1 MALFLY
7 DFEASGL
14 LDEPDLYYHCGLFKQ
29 HHKNNFMLFLPLN
42 DRTHYTEEDVE
53 TAKQFALNKQTI
65 YKNCQVRVADFKY
78 LEEWLTGHS
87 DWSPTALACH
97 NCFDYDQILMEKLSG
112 IHFDLF
118 EDKDCMGTINGHRVN
133 LFDTLPMSRILWP
146 DRPLPKGCP
155 ESVFNPVTKKSQAV
169 GPHGLMA
176 WGYALGNQK
185 VKIDDWRNLPLWK
198 YVDRV
203 WEDVIIQELLWDE
216 LIAESK
222 GTFYGK
228 SDMQNFMY
236 DPDKEKPQGFKQITW
251 KYALRRG
258 MLQHFLMGLQARQG
272 VYFDTNAAIAL
283 RQKCDDMMKEIAD
296 RVEPLL
302 PLKEVSEA
310 QKPKFPQKPFN
321 TDGSISSHGYSWL
334 KNKLGYPVNEAA
346 FDFKP
351 APKRAFNKDGS
362 VSATG
367 IKWCEERGCTD
378 PEKQADFLR
387 AARSEE
393 APKPLP
399 DDLMQQAIK
408 DLQDKKMPDCM
419 VPMRMSNQMDI
430 KRYLISVGWQPTM
443 WRTKDLTRDYHKKQ
457 LPDAEIDAKVR
468 EYMDELETSEYRTL
482 VIRELNRDA
491 RFKISEAKFL
501 SRKNSPRVEQEVFA
515 KFRRKAR
522 GLPTSPQLKDSFGH
536 LCPNLAKLQGEMAK
550 DIVFWLSLRNR
561 RSVLDPIK
569 EDKVDTGLLNH
580 PRLQI
585 DHRLPAESSGLTAT
599 GRQKHK
605 ICANQ
610 PKPSPKVVLGKEMRS
625 LWKPA
630 PGKYQLGVDGSN
642 LEQLIGAWGAWEFDN
657 GLYYRVVSEGDAHCY
672 SGDTQILTEQGW
684 VRFED
689 LKPGTKVF
697 QYNHDT
703 SSMSLVT
710 PLDYIKRDY
719 SGDMYHFHNSGV
731 DFMVTDQHRMLT
743 VDYRRSKLFEDLA
756 KDLKVGKGEGTNSAR
771 RFIHTAEFYGATTL
785 SSSQI
790 NLLLAI
796 HDDGNLHANKNGTVT
811 CRIEVAKERKI
822 AKLLETFLVLGLN
835 YTEQAGKTTKGG
847 SLTKR
852 FQFHVPTWVFR
863 FLDDNKDFT
872 YELMDLDKESKNMLI
887 ATLSDWD
894 GWRTTQTK
902 TTIFY
907 SQADCRKKS
916 VEVVSALATQCGLR
930 NNTVTIHKEGHAVQ
944 HRVTIGSKEKA
955 GLLTLHK
962 DLIEVNNSLVYCV
975 TVPSGAIVV
984 RRNGKVAVCGNC
996 NNAKAYSKV
1005 IGREVSRGDGK
1016 PITYACLPKD
1026 TTTVL
1031 TRDGWK
1037 EFKDLVVGM
1046 DVLTYNTKEG
1056 VSEWKPIQHVV
1067 EFDNQPVIKMGNSH
1081 FEFESTADHRWFGD
1095 RRTGKKNRYYVQEF
1109 FTTEE
1114 FKGERRILRSAVAE
1128 GGGLCVS
1135 PEEAGV
1141 LGWLVADGY
1150 FHWSGFKRNK
1160 EEGITARI
1168 VQCEKKYTEE
1178 IRQTLVGA
1186 NISWSEHYS
1195 SDDRVDFLLCSKDI
1209 RKLFDKLPFGRV
1221 NKDEFPWTKLVLT
1234 LSQPARAAWLGAFYL
1249 AEGWAD
1255 RSGNK
1260 IICQNE
1266 GEYLEAVRLA
1276 IYLEGMVP
1284 VQHNH
1289 GRSSRTGYAG
1299 KGICQNLRLSDRKFL
1314 TCQRLT
1320 KTVSRNTDVFCLTT
1334 ENSTFVARQG
1344 NHITI
1349 TGNCLYGAQK
1359 DKIADML
1366 DIPPDLG
1373 QSIIDAL
1380 WDANP
1385 GLKGRKEALEKFWE
1399 ATGKK
1404 FIYAFDG
1411 HAIWTRSKHSLL
1423 NAYQQNGGAS
1433 LCDLVGLLVHRN
1445 LMTLKIDGKTWYDWG
1460 VRRVIY
1466 YHKQHCGFIE

>member
-1 MALFLY
+1 MALFCY

-65 YKNCQVRVADFKY
+65 YKNCQVRVADFGY

-97 NCFDYDQILMEKLSG
+97 NCFDYDNILMEKLSG

-155 ESVFNPVTKKSQAV
+155 EAVFNPVTKKSQTV

-236 DPDKEKPQGFKQITW
+236 DPDKEKPNGFKQITW

-272 VYFDTNAAIAL
+272 VYFDIDGAIAL

-296 RVEPLL
+296 RVEPQL

-367 IKWCEERGCTD
+367 VKWCEERGCTD

-419 VPMRMSNQMDI
+419 VPMRMNNQMDI

-482 VIRELNRDA
+482 IIRELNRDA
-491 RFKISEAKFL
+491 RFKISEAKFM

-536 LCPNLAKLQGEMAK
+536 LCPNLARLQGEMAK

-569 EDKVDTGLLNH
+569 EEKVDTGLLNH

-642 LEQLIGAWGAWEFDN
+642 LEQLIGAWGAYDFDN
-657 GLYYRVVSEGDAHCY
+657 GAYYRIISEGDAH
-672 SGDTQILTEQGW
+672 
-684 VRFED
+684 
-689 LKPGTKVF
+689 
-697 QYNHDT
+697 
-703 SSMSLVT
+703 
-710 PLDYIKRDY
+710 
-719 SGDMYHFHNSGV
+719 
-731 DFMVTDQHRMLT
+731 
-743 VDYRRSKLFEDLA
+743 
-756 KDLKVGKGEGTNSAR
+756 
-771 RFIHTAEFYGATTL
+771 
-785 SSSQI
+785 
-790 NLLLAI
+790 
-796 HDDGNLHANKNGTVT
+796 
-811 CRIEVAKERKI
+811 
-822 AKLLETFLVLGLN
+822 
-835 YTEQAGKTTKGG
+835 
-847 SLTKR
+847 
-852 FQFHVPTWVFR
+852 
-863 FLDDNKDFT
+863 
-872 YELMDLDKESKNMLI
+872 
-887 ATLSDWD
+887 
-894 GWRTTQTK
+894 
-902 TTIFY
+902 
-907 SQADCRKKS
+907 
-916 VEVVSALATQCGLR
+916 AL
-930 NNTVTIHKEGHAVQ
+930 
-944 HRVTIGSKEKA
+944 
-955 GLLTLHK
+955 
-962 DLIEVNNSLVYCV
+962 
-975 TVPSGAIVV
+975 
-984 RRNGKVAVCGNC
+984 
-996 NNAKAYSKV
+996 NAKAYSKV
-1005 IGREVSRGDGK
+1005 VGREVSRGDGK
-1016 PITYACLPKD
+1016 PITY
-1026 TTTVL
+1026 
-1031 TRDGWK
+1031 
-1037 EFKDLVVGM
+1037 
-1046 DVLTYNTKEG
+1046 G
-1056 VSEWKPIQHVV
+1056 V
-1067 EFDNQPVIKMGNSH
+1067 M
-1081 FEFESTADHRWFGD
+1081 
-1095 RRTGKKNRYYVQEF
+1095 
-1109 FTTEE
+1109 
-1114 FKGERRILRSAVAE
+1114 
-1128 GGGLCVS
+1128 
-1135 PEEAGV
+1135 
-1141 LGWLVADGY
+1141 
-1150 FHWSGFKRNK
+1150 
-1160 EEGITARI
+1160 
-1168 VQCEKKYTEE
+1168 
-1178 IRQTLVGA
+1178 
-1186 NISWSEHYS
+1186 
-1195 SDDRVDFLLCSKDI
+1195 
-1209 RKLFDKLPFGRV
+1209 
-1221 NKDEFPWTKLVLT
+1221 
-1234 LSQPARAAWLGAFYL
+1234 
-1249 AEGWAD
+1249 
-1255 RSGNK
+1255 
-1260 IICQNE
+1260 
-1266 GEYLEAVRLA
+1266 
-1276 IYLEGMVP
+1276 
-1284 VQHNH
+1284 
-1289 GRSSRTGYAG
+1289 
-1299 KGICQNLRLSDRKFL
+1299 
-1314 TCQRLT
+1314 
-1320 KTVSRNTDVFCLTT
+1320 
-1334 ENSTFVARQG
+1334 
-1344 NHITI
+1344 
-1349 TGNCLYGAQK
+1349 YGAQK
-1359 DKIADML
+1359 DKVADML
-1366 DIPPDLG
+1366 DVVPEVG
-1373 QSIIDAL
+1373 QQVIDAF
-1380 WDANP
+1380 WDTNF

-1445 LMTLKIDGKTWYDWG
+1445 LMTLKIDGKTWYDLG
-1460 VRRVIY
+1460 VRRIIY
-1466 YHKQHCGFIE
+1466 YHDEYQYEIPDNGLFKTVYEFDTLEELEKFKTEEEAKGRIFTGNKYKKARKDENGEEVVDSNGKTVYDPIINENGKCQLIHCKVGEMVVKCFHQAARIMKAPFQISGEGLVGYSWGECH

>member
-53 TAKQFALNKQTI
+53 TAKQFALNKQII

-203 WEDVIIQELLWDE
+203 WEDVSIQELLWDE

-236 DPDKEKPQGFKQITW
+236 DPDKEKPSGFKQITW

-272 VYFDTNAAIAL
+272 VYFDIDGAIAL

-302 PLKEVSEA
+302 PLKEISEA

-321 TDGSISSHGYSWL
+321 TDGSISSYGYSWL

-367 IKWCEERGCTD
+367 VKWCEERGCTD

-399 DDLMQQAIK
+399 DNLMQQAIK

-419 VPMRMSNQMDI
+419 VPMRMNNQMDI

-457 LPDAEIDAKVR
+457 LPDAEIDAKVK

-482 VIRELNRDA
+482 IIRELNRDA

-630 PGKYQLGVDGSN
+630 PDKYQLGVDGSN
-642 LEQLIGAWGAWEFDN
+642 LEQLIGAWGAYDFDN
-657 GLYYRVVSEGDAHCY
+657 GAYYRIISEGDAH
-672 SGDTQILTEQGW
+672 
-684 VRFED
+684 
-689 LKPGTKVF
+689 
-697 QYNHDT
+697 
-703 SSMSLVT
+703 
-710 PLDYIKRDY
+710 
-719 SGDMYHFHNSGV
+719 
-731 DFMVTDQHRMLT
+731 
-743 VDYRRSKLFEDLA
+743 
-756 KDLKVGKGEGTNSAR
+756 
-771 RFIHTAEFYGATTL
+771 
-785 SSSQI
+785 
-790 NLLLAI
+790 
-796 HDDGNLHANKNGTVT
+796 
-811 CRIEVAKERKI
+811 
-822 AKLLETFLVLGLN
+822 
-835 YTEQAGKTTKGG
+835 
-847 SLTKR
+847 
-852 FQFHVPTWVFR
+852 
-863 FLDDNKDFT
+863 
-872 YELMDLDKESKNMLI
+872 
-887 ATLSDWD
+887 
-894 GWRTTQTK
+894 
-902 TTIFY
+902 
-907 SQADCRKKS
+907 
-916 VEVVSALATQCGLR
+916 AL
-930 NNTVTIHKEGHAVQ
+930 
-944 HRVTIGSKEKA
+944 
-955 GLLTLHK
+955 
-962 DLIEVNNSLVYCV
+962 
-975 TVPSGAIVV
+975 
-984 RRNGKVAVCGNC
+984 
-996 NNAKAYSKV
+996 NAKAYSKV
-1005 IGREVSRGDGK
+1005 VGREVSRGDGK
-1016 PITYACLPKD
+1016 PITY
-1026 TTTVL
+1026 
-1031 TRDGWK
+1031 
-1037 EFKDLVVGM
+1037 
-1046 DVLTYNTKEG
+1046 G
-1056 VSEWKPIQHVV
+1056 V
-1067 EFDNQPVIKMGNSH
+1067 M
-1081 FEFESTADHRWFGD
+1081 
-1095 RRTGKKNRYYVQEF
+1095 
-1109 FTTEE
+1109 
-1114 FKGERRILRSAVAE
+1114 
-1128 GGGLCVS
+1128 
-1135 PEEAGV
+1135 
-1141 LGWLVADGY
+1141 
-1150 FHWSGFKRNK
+1150 
-1160 EEGITARI
+1160 
-1168 VQCEKKYTEE
+1168 
-1178 IRQTLVGA
+1178 
-1186 NISWSEHYS
+1186 
-1195 SDDRVDFLLCSKDI
+1195 
-1209 RKLFDKLPFGRV
+1209 
-1221 NKDEFPWTKLVLT
+1221 
-1234 LSQPARAAWLGAFYL
+1234 
-1249 AEGWAD
+1249 
-1255 RSGNK
+1255 
-1260 IICQNE
+1260 
-1266 GEYLEAVRLA
+1266 
-1276 IYLEGMVP
+1276 
-1284 VQHNH
+1284 
-1289 GRSSRTGYAG
+1289 
-1299 KGICQNLRLSDRKFL
+1299 
-1314 TCQRLT
+1314 
-1320 KTVSRNTDVFCLTT
+1320 
-1334 ENSTFVARQG
+1334 
-1344 NHITI
+1344 
-1349 TGNCLYGAQK
+1349 YGAQK
-1359 DKIADML
+1359 DKVADML
-1366 DIPPDLG
+1366 DVVPEVG
-1373 QSIIDAL
+1373 QQVIDAF
-1380 WDANP
+1380 WDTNF

-1445 LMTLKIDGKTWYDWG
+1445 LVTLKVDGKTWYDLG
-1460 VRRVIY
+1460 VRRIIY
-1466 YHKQHCGFIE
+1466 YHDEYQYEIPDNGLFKTVYEFDTLEELEKFKAEEEAKGRIFTGNKYKKARKDENGEEVVDSNGKTVYDPIINENGKCQLIHCKVGEMVVKCFHQAARIMKAPFQISGEGLVGYSWGECH

>member
-272 VYFDTNAAIAL
+272 VYFDTDAAIAL

-419 VPMRMSNQMDI
+419 MPMRMSNQMDI

-482 VIRELNRDA
+482 IIRELNRDA

-642 LEQLIGAWGAWEFDN
+642 LEQLIGAWGAYDFDN
-657 GLYYRVVSEGDAHCY
+657 GAYYRIISEGDAH
-672 SGDTQILTEQGW
+672 
-684 VRFED
+684 
-689 LKPGTKVF
+689 
-697 QYNHDT
+697 
-703 SSMSLVT
+703 
-710 PLDYIKRDY
+710 
-719 SGDMYHFHNSGV
+719 
-731 DFMVTDQHRMLT
+731 
-743 VDYRRSKLFEDLA
+743 
-756 KDLKVGKGEGTNSAR
+756 
-771 RFIHTAEFYGATTL
+771 
-785 SSSQI
+785 
-790 NLLLAI
+790 
-796 HDDGNLHANKNGTVT
+796 
-811 CRIEVAKERKI
+811 
-822 AKLLETFLVLGLN
+822 
-835 YTEQAGKTTKGG
+835 
-847 SLTKR
+847 
-852 FQFHVPTWVFR
+852 
-863 FLDDNKDFT
+863 
-872 YELMDLDKESKNMLI
+872 
-887 ATLSDWD
+887 
-894 GWRTTQTK
+894 
-902 TTIFY
+902 
-907 SQADCRKKS
+907 
-916 VEVVSALATQCGLR
+916 AL
-930 NNTVTIHKEGHAVQ
+930 
-944 HRVTIGSKEKA
+944 
-955 GLLTLHK
+955 
-962 DLIEVNNSLVYCV
+962 
-975 TVPSGAIVV
+975 
-984 RRNGKVAVCGNC
+984 
-996 NNAKAYSKV
+996 NAKAYSKV
-1005 IGREVSRGDGK
+1005 VGREVSRGDGK
-1016 PITYACLPKD
+1016 PITY
-1026 TTTVL
+1026 
-1031 TRDGWK
+1031 
-1037 EFKDLVVGM
+1037 
-1046 DVLTYNTKEG
+1046 G
-1056 VSEWKPIQHVV
+1056 V
-1067 EFDNQPVIKMGNSH
+1067 M
-1081 FEFESTADHRWFGD
+1081 
-1095 RRTGKKNRYYVQEF
+1095 
-1109 FTTEE
+1109 
-1114 FKGERRILRSAVAE
+1114 
-1128 GGGLCVS
+1128 
-1135 PEEAGV
+1135 
-1141 LGWLVADGY
+1141 
-1150 FHWSGFKRNK
+1150 
-1160 EEGITARI
+1160 
-1168 VQCEKKYTEE
+1168 
-1178 IRQTLVGA
+1178 
-1186 NISWSEHYS
+1186 
-1195 SDDRVDFLLCSKDI
+1195 
-1209 RKLFDKLPFGRV
+1209 
-1221 NKDEFPWTKLVLT
+1221 
-1234 LSQPARAAWLGAFYL
+1234 
-1249 AEGWAD
+1249 
-1255 RSGNK
+1255 
-1260 IICQNE
+1260 
-1266 GEYLEAVRLA
+1266 
-1276 IYLEGMVP
+1276 
-1284 VQHNH
+1284 
-1289 GRSSRTGYAG
+1289 
-1299 KGICQNLRLSDRKFL
+1299 
-1314 TCQRLT
+1314 
-1320 KTVSRNTDVFCLTT
+1320 
-1334 ENSTFVARQG
+1334 
-1344 NHITI
+1344 
-1349 TGNCLYGAQK
+1349 YGAQK
-1359 DKIADML
+1359 DKVADML
-1366 DIPPDLG
+1366 DVVPEVG
-1373 QSIIDAL
+1373 QQVIDAF
-1380 WDANP
+1380 WDTNF

-1445 LMTLKIDGKTWYDWG
+1445 LVTLKIDGKTWYDLG
-1460 VRRVIY
+1460 VRRIIY
-1466 YHKQHCGFIE
+1466 YHDEYQYEIPDNGLFKTVYEFDTLEELEKFKAEEEAKGRIFTGNKYKKARKDENGEEVVDSDGKTVYDPIINENGKCQLIHCKVGEMVVKCFHQAARIMKAPFQISGEGLVGDSWGTTH

>member
-1 MALFLY
+1 MALFCY

-65 YKNCQVRVADFKY
+65 YKNCQVRVADFEY

-118 EDKDCMGTINGHRVN
+118 ADKDCMGTINGHRVN

-236 DPDKEKPQGFKQITW
+236 DPDKEKPSGFKQITW

-272 VYFDTNAAIAL
+272 VYFDIDAAVAL

-302 PLKEVSEA
+302 PLKEISDA

-367 IKWCEERGCTD
+367 IKWCIERGCTD

-457 LPDAEIDAKVR
+457 LPDAEVDAKVR

-482 VIRELNRDA
+482 IIRELNRDA
-491 RFKISEAKFL
+491 RFKTSEAKFL

-672 SGDTQILTEQGW
+672 SGDTQILTENGW
-684 VRFED
+684 EYFENLRD
-689 LKPGTKVF
+689 GTRVF
-697 QYNHDT
+697 QYHHDNRT
-703 SSMSLVT
+703 MDLVEPEAYT
-710 PLDYIKRDY
+710 RRDFTG
-719 SGDMYHFHNSGV
+719 SMYHIYNSGV
-731 DFMVTDQHRMLT
+731 DFFVTDKHRMLT
-743 VDYRRSKLFEDLA
+743 EDERHRKNELLCTLA
-756 KDLKVGKGEGTNSAR
+756 EDLKVGKAKGTNSSR
-771 RFIHTAEFYGATTL
+771 RFIHAAEFYGETRL
-785 SSSQI
+785 SDEEI
-790 NLLLAI
+790 NLIIAV
-796 HDDGNLHANKNGTVT
+796 HDDGNLVANKNGSIS
-811 CRIEVAKERKI
+811 CRLEVAKPRKI
-822 AKLLETFLVLGLN
+822 QNILHVLNSLGIP
-835 YTEQAGKTTKGG
+835 YSEQKGKTTKGG
-847 SLTKR
+847 LPTLR
-852 FQFHVPTWVFR
+852 VQFQVPTWIFD
-863 FLDDNKDFT
+863 FIDENKDFKYT
-872 YELMDLDKESKNMLI
+872 LMDLSKESKNAFISCLK
-887 ATLSDWD
+887 DWD
-894 GWRTTQTK
+894 GWTTADNIEKGRTT
-902 TTIFY
+902 FLY
-907 SQADCRKKS
+907 SQAECRIQS
-916 VEVVSALATQCGLR
+916 IEVVSALATQCGLR
-930 NNTVTIHKEGHAVQ
+930 NNTVVIRAEGHAPQ
-944 HRVTIGSKEKA
+944 YRVTIGSKMQA
-955 GLLTLHK
+955 GSLSMKK
-962 DLIEVNNSLVYCV
+962 DKLEVENQKVYCV
-975 TVPSGAIVV
+975 TVPSGAIIV

-1016 PITYACLPKD
+1016 PITY
-1026 TTTVL
+1026 
-1031 TRDGWK
+1031 
-1037 EFKDLVVGM
+1037 
-1046 DVLTYNTKEG
+1046 G
-1056 VSEWKPIQHVV
+1056 V
-1067 EFDNQPVIKMGNSH
+1067 M
-1081 FEFESTADHRWFGD
+1081 
-1095 RRTGKKNRYYVQEF
+1095 
-1109 FTTEE
+1109 
-1114 FKGERRILRSAVAE
+1114 
-1128 GGGLCVS
+1128 
-1135 PEEAGV
+1135 
-1141 LGWLVADGY
+1141 
-1150 FHWSGFKRNK
+1150 
-1160 EEGITARI
+1160 
-1168 VQCEKKYTEE
+1168 
-1178 IRQTLVGA
+1178 
-1186 NISWSEHYS
+1186 
-1195 SDDRVDFLLCSKDI
+1195 
-1209 RKLFDKLPFGRV
+1209 
-1221 NKDEFPWTKLVLT
+1221 
-1234 LSQPARAAWLGAFYL
+1234 
-1249 AEGWAD
+1249 
-1255 RSGNK
+1255 
-1260 IICQNE
+1260 
-1266 GEYLEAVRLA
+1266 
-1276 IYLEGMVP
+1276 
-1284 VQHNH
+1284 
-1289 GRSSRTGYAG
+1289 
-1299 KGICQNLRLSDRKFL
+1299 
-1314 TCQRLT
+1314 
-1320 KTVSRNTDVFCLTT
+1320 
-1334 ENSTFVARQG
+1334 
-1344 NHITI
+1344 
-1349 TGNCLYGAQK
+1349 YGAQK
-1359 DKIADML
+1359 DKVADML
-1366 DIPPDLG
+1366 DVVPEVG
-1373 QSIIDAL
+1373 QQVIDAF
-1380 WDANP
+1380 WDTNF

-1445 LMTLKIDGKTWYDWG
+1445 LVTLKIDGKTWYDLG
-1460 VRRVIY
+1460 VRRIIY
-1466 YHKQHCGFIE
+1466 YHKHHCGFIE

>member
-1 MALFLY
+1 MALFCY

-236 DPDKEKPQGFKQITW
+236 DPDKEKPNGFKQITW

-272 VYFDTNAAIAL
+272 VYFDIDAAVAL

-302 PLKEVSEA
+302 PLKEISEA

-408 DLQDKKMPDCM
+408 DLQDKRMPDCM

-482 VIRELNRDA
+482 IIRELNRDA
-491 RFKISEAKFL
+491 RFKTSEAKFL

-630 PGKYQLGVDGSN
+630 PDKYQLGVDGSN
-642 LEQLIGAWGAWEFDN
+642 LEQLIGAWGAYDFDS
-657 GLYYRVVSEGDAHCY
+657 GAYYKIISEGDAH
-672 SGDTQILTEQGW
+672 
-684 VRFED
+684 
-689 LKPGTKVF
+689 
-697 QYNHDT
+697 
-703 SSMSLVT
+703 
-710 PLDYIKRDY
+710 
-719 SGDMYHFHNSGV
+719 
-731 DFMVTDQHRMLT
+731 
-743 VDYRRSKLFEDLA
+743 
-756 KDLKVGKGEGTNSAR
+756 
-771 RFIHTAEFYGATTL
+771 
-785 SSSQI
+785 
-790 NLLLAI
+790 
-796 HDDGNLHANKNGTVT
+796 
-811 CRIEVAKERKI
+811 
-822 AKLLETFLVLGLN
+822 
-835 YTEQAGKTTKGG
+835 
-847 SLTKR
+847 
-852 FQFHVPTWVFR
+852 
-863 FLDDNKDFT
+863 
-872 YELMDLDKESKNMLI
+872 
-887 ATLSDWD
+887 
-894 GWRTTQTK
+894 
-902 TTIFY
+902 
-907 SQADCRKKS
+907 
-916 VEVVSALATQCGLR
+916 AL
-930 NNTVTIHKEGHAVQ
+930 
-944 HRVTIGSKEKA
+944 
-955 GLLTLHK
+955 
-962 DLIEVNNSLVYCV
+962 
-975 TVPSGAIVV
+975 
-984 RRNGKVAVCGNC
+984 
-996 NNAKAYSKV
+996 NAKAYSKV
-1005 IGREVSRGDGK
+1005 VGREVSRGDGK
-1016 PITYACLPKD
+1016 PITY
-1026 TTTVL
+1026 
-1031 TRDGWK
+1031 
-1037 EFKDLVVGM
+1037 
-1046 DVLTYNTKEG
+1046 G
-1056 VSEWKPIQHVV
+1056 V
-1067 EFDNQPVIKMGNSH
+1067 M
-1081 FEFESTADHRWFGD
+1081 
-1095 RRTGKKNRYYVQEF
+1095 
-1109 FTTEE
+1109 
-1114 FKGERRILRSAVAE
+1114 
-1128 GGGLCVS
+1128 
-1135 PEEAGV
+1135 
-1141 LGWLVADGY
+1141 
-1150 FHWSGFKRNK
+1150 
-1160 EEGITARI
+1160 
-1168 VQCEKKYTEE
+1168 
-1178 IRQTLVGA
+1178 
-1186 NISWSEHYS
+1186 
-1195 SDDRVDFLLCSKDI
+1195 
-1209 RKLFDKLPFGRV
+1209 
-1221 NKDEFPWTKLVLT
+1221 
-1234 LSQPARAAWLGAFYL
+1234 
-1249 AEGWAD
+1249 
-1255 RSGNK
+1255 
-1260 IICQNE
+1260 
-1266 GEYLEAVRLA
+1266 
-1276 IYLEGMVP
+1276 
-1284 VQHNH
+1284 
-1289 GRSSRTGYAG
+1289 
-1299 KGICQNLRLSDRKFL
+1299 
-1314 TCQRLT
+1314 
-1320 KTVSRNTDVFCLTT
+1320 
-1334 ENSTFVARQG
+1334 
-1344 NHITI
+1344 
-1349 TGNCLYGAQK
+1349 YGAQK
-1359 DKIADML
+1359 DKVADML
-1366 DIPPDLG
+1366 DVVPEVG
-1373 QSIIDAL
+1373 QQVIDAF
-1380 WDANP
+1380 WDTNF

-1445 LMTLKIDGKTWYDWG
+1445 LMTLKIDGKTWYDLG
-1460 VRRVIY
+1460 VRRIIY
-1466 YHKQHCGFIE
+1466 YHDEYQYEIPDNGMFKTVYEFDTLEELEKFKAEEEAKGRIFTGNKYKKARKDENGKEVVDNDGKTVYDPIINENGKCQLIHCKVGEMVVKCFHQASRIMKAPFQISGEGLVGYSWGECH

>member
-1 MALFLY
+1 MSIWLF
-7 DFEASGL
+7 DAESSGL
-14 LDEPDLYYHCGLFKQ
+14 LDEKDLYYHCTLYKQ
-29 HHKNNFMLFLPLN
+29 HHKNNFILFLPLN

-65 YKNCQVRVADFKY
+65 YKNCQVRVADFEYMK
-78 LEEWLTGHS
+78 EWLTGHS
-87 DWSPTALACH
+87 DWSPTALVGH
-97 NCFDYDQILMEKLSG
+97 NCFDYDFILFEKLSG
-112 IHFDLF
+112 IHFDMF

-272 VYFDTNAAIAL
+272 VYFDIDAAIAL

-302 PLKEVSEA
+302 PLKEISEA

-321 TDGSISSHGYSWL
+321 TDGGISSHGYSWL

-482 VIRELNRDA
+482 IIRELNRDA
-491 RFKISEAKFL
+491 RFKTSEAKFL

-642 LEQLIGAWGAWEFDN
+642 LEQLIGAWGAYDFDN
-657 GLYYRVVSEGDAHCY
+657 GAYYRIISEGDAH
-672 SGDTQILTEQGW
+672 
-684 VRFED
+684 
-689 LKPGTKVF
+689 
-697 QYNHDT
+697 
-703 SSMSLVT
+703 
-710 PLDYIKRDY
+710 
-719 SGDMYHFHNSGV
+719 
-731 DFMVTDQHRMLT
+731 
-743 VDYRRSKLFEDLA
+743 
-756 KDLKVGKGEGTNSAR
+756 
-771 RFIHTAEFYGATTL
+771 
-785 SSSQI
+785 
-790 NLLLAI
+790 
-796 HDDGNLHANKNGTVT
+796 
-811 CRIEVAKERKI
+811 
-822 AKLLETFLVLGLN
+822 
-835 YTEQAGKTTKGG
+835 
-847 SLTKR
+847 
-852 FQFHVPTWVFR
+852 
-863 FLDDNKDFT
+863 
-872 YELMDLDKESKNMLI
+872 
-887 ATLSDWD
+887 
-894 GWRTTQTK
+894 
-902 TTIFY
+902 
-907 SQADCRKKS
+907 
-916 VEVVSALATQCGLR
+916 AL
-930 NNTVTIHKEGHAVQ
+930 
-944 HRVTIGSKEKA
+944 
-955 GLLTLHK
+955 
-962 DLIEVNNSLVYCV
+962 
-975 TVPSGAIVV
+975 
-984 RRNGKVAVCGNC
+984 
-996 NNAKAYSKV
+996 NAKAYSKV
-1005 IGREVSRGDGK
+1005 VGREVSRGDGK
-1016 PITYACLPKD
+1016 PITY
-1026 TTTVL
+1026 
-1031 TRDGWK
+1031 
-1037 EFKDLVVGM
+1037 
-1046 DVLTYNTKEG
+1046 G
-1056 VSEWKPIQHVV
+1056 V
-1067 EFDNQPVIKMGNSH
+1067 M
-1081 FEFESTADHRWFGD
+1081 
-1095 RRTGKKNRYYVQEF
+1095 
-1109 FTTEE
+1109 
-1114 FKGERRILRSAVAE
+1114 
-1128 GGGLCVS
+1128 
-1135 PEEAGV
+1135 
-1141 LGWLVADGY
+1141 
-1150 FHWSGFKRNK
+1150 
-1160 EEGITARI
+1160 
-1168 VQCEKKYTEE
+1168 
-1178 IRQTLVGA
+1178 
-1186 NISWSEHYS
+1186 
-1195 SDDRVDFLLCSKDI
+1195 
-1209 RKLFDKLPFGRV
+1209 
-1221 NKDEFPWTKLVLT
+1221 
-1234 LSQPARAAWLGAFYL
+1234 
-1249 AEGWAD
+1249 
-1255 RSGNK
+1255 
-1260 IICQNE
+1260 
-1266 GEYLEAVRLA
+1266 
-1276 IYLEGMVP
+1276 
-1284 VQHNH
+1284 
-1289 GRSSRTGYAG
+1289 
-1299 KGICQNLRLSDRKFL
+1299 
-1314 TCQRLT
+1314 
-1320 KTVSRNTDVFCLTT
+1320 
-1334 ENSTFVARQG
+1334 
-1344 NHITI
+1344 
-1349 TGNCLYGAQK
+1349 YGAQK
-1359 DKIADML
+1359 DKVADML
-1366 DIPPDLG
+1366 DVVPEVG
-1373 QSIIDAL
+1373 QQVIDAF
-1380 WDANP
+1380 WDTNF

-1445 LMTLKIDGKTWYDWG
+1445 LMTLKIDGKTWYDLG
-1460 VRRVIY
+1460 VRRIIY
-1466 YHKQHCGFIE
+1466 YHDEYQYEIPDNGLFKTVYEFDTLEELEKFKAEEEAKGRIFTGNKYKKARKDENGEEVVDSDGKTVYDPIINENGKCQLIHCKVGEMVVKCFHQASRIMKAPFQISGEGLVGDSWGTTH

>member
-1 MALFLY
+1 MALWAF
-7 DFEASGL
+7 DAESSGL
-14 LDEPDLYYHCGLFKQ
+14 LDEKNLYYHCALYKQ

-42 DRTHYTEEDVE
+42 DRTHYSEEDVE

-65 YKNCQVRVADFKY
+65 YKNCQVRVADFGY
-78 LEEWLTGHS
+78 MEEWLTGHS
-87 DWSPTALACH
+87 DWSPTALVGH
-97 NCFDYDQILMEKLSG
+97 NCFDYDFILFEKLSG

-272 VYFDTNAAIAL
+272 VYFDIDGAIAL

-302 PLKEVSEA
+302 PLKEISEA

-334 KNKLGYPVNEAA
+334 KNRLGYPVNEAA

-367 IKWCEERGCTD
+367 VKWCEERGCTD

-482 VIRELNRDA
+482 IIRELNKDA

-642 LEQLIGAWGAWEFDN
+642 LEQLIGAWGAYDFDN
-657 GLYYRVVSEGDAHCY
+657 GAYYRIISEGDAH
-672 SGDTQILTEQGW
+672 
-684 VRFED
+684 
-689 LKPGTKVF
+689 
-697 QYNHDT
+697 
-703 SSMSLVT
+703 
-710 PLDYIKRDY
+710 
-719 SGDMYHFHNSGV
+719 
-731 DFMVTDQHRMLT
+731 
-743 VDYRRSKLFEDLA
+743 
-756 KDLKVGKGEGTNSAR
+756 
-771 RFIHTAEFYGATTL
+771 
-785 SSSQI
+785 
-790 NLLLAI
+790 
-796 HDDGNLHANKNGTVT
+796 
-811 CRIEVAKERKI
+811 
-822 AKLLETFLVLGLN
+822 
-835 YTEQAGKTTKGG
+835 
-847 SLTKR
+847 
-852 FQFHVPTWVFR
+852 
-863 FLDDNKDFT
+863 
-872 YELMDLDKESKNMLI
+872 
-887 ATLSDWD
+887 
-894 GWRTTQTK
+894 
-902 TTIFY
+902 
-907 SQADCRKKS
+907 
-916 VEVVSALATQCGLR
+916 AL
-930 NNTVTIHKEGHAVQ
+930 
-944 HRVTIGSKEKA
+944 
-955 GLLTLHK
+955 
-962 DLIEVNNSLVYCV
+962 
-975 TVPSGAIVV
+975 
-984 RRNGKVAVCGNC
+984 
-996 NNAKAYSKV
+996 NAKAYSKV
-1005 IGREVSRGDGK
+1005 VGREVSRGDGK
-1016 PITYACLPKD
+1016 PITY
-1026 TTTVL
+1026 
-1031 TRDGWK
+1031 
-1037 EFKDLVVGM
+1037 
-1046 DVLTYNTKEG
+1046 G
-1056 VSEWKPIQHVV
+1056 V
-1067 EFDNQPVIKMGNSH
+1067 M
-1081 FEFESTADHRWFGD
+1081 
-1095 RRTGKKNRYYVQEF
+1095 
-1109 FTTEE
+1109 
-1114 FKGERRILRSAVAE
+1114 
-1128 GGGLCVS
+1128 
-1135 PEEAGV
+1135 
-1141 LGWLVADGY
+1141 
-1150 FHWSGFKRNK
+1150 
-1160 EEGITARI
+1160 
-1168 VQCEKKYTEE
+1168 
-1178 IRQTLVGA
+1178 
-1186 NISWSEHYS
+1186 
-1195 SDDRVDFLLCSKDI
+1195 
-1209 RKLFDKLPFGRV
+1209 
-1221 NKDEFPWTKLVLT
+1221 
-1234 LSQPARAAWLGAFYL
+1234 
-1249 AEGWAD
+1249 
-1255 RSGNK
+1255 
-1260 IICQNE
+1260 
-1266 GEYLEAVRLA
+1266 
-1276 IYLEGMVP
+1276 
-1284 VQHNH
+1284 
-1289 GRSSRTGYAG
+1289 
-1299 KGICQNLRLSDRKFL
+1299 
-1314 TCQRLT
+1314 
-1320 KTVSRNTDVFCLTT
+1320 
-1334 ENSTFVARQG
+1334 
-1344 NHITI
+1344 
-1349 TGNCLYGAQK
+1349 YGAQK
-1359 DKIADML
+1359 DKVADML
-1366 DIPPDLG
+1366 DVVPEVG
-1373 QSIIDAL
+1373 QQVIDAF
-1380 WDANP
+1380 WDTNF

-1445 LMTLKIDGKTWYDWG
+1445 LMTLKIGDKTWYDLG
-1460 VRRVIY
+1460 VRRIIY
-1466 YHKQHCGFIE
+1466 YHDEYQYEIPDNGLFKTVYEFDTLEELEKFKAEEEAKGRIFTGNKYKKARKDENGEEVVDNDGKTVYGPIINENGKCQLIHCKVGEMVVKCFHQASRIMKAPFQISGEGLVGYSWGECH

>member
-1 MALFLY
+1 MSMWCFDL
-7 DFEASGL
+7 EASGL

-236 DPDKEKPQGFKQITW
+236 DPDKEKPNGFKQITW

-272 VYFDTNAAIAL
+272 VYFDIDAAVAL

-302 PLKEVSEA
+302 PLKEISDA

-334 KNKLGYPVNEAA
+334 KNKLGYPVNEAV

-367 IKWCEERGCTD
+367 VKWCEERGCTD

-387 AARSEE
+387 AARAEE

-457 LPDAEIDAKVR
+457 LPDAEVDAKVR

-482 VIRELNRDA
+482 IIRELNKDA

-580 PRLQI
+580 PRLQV

-642 LEQLIGAWGAWEFDN
+642 LEQLIGAWGAYDFDN
-657 GLYYRVVSEGDAHCY
+657 GAYYKIVSEGDAH
-672 SGDTQILTEQGW
+672 
-684 VRFED
+684 
-689 LKPGTKVF
+689 
-697 QYNHDT
+697 
-703 SSMSLVT
+703 
-710 PLDYIKRDY
+710 
-719 SGDMYHFHNSGV
+719 
-731 DFMVTDQHRMLT
+731 
-743 VDYRRSKLFEDLA
+743 
-756 KDLKVGKGEGTNSAR
+756 
-771 RFIHTAEFYGATTL
+771 
-785 SSSQI
+785 
-790 NLLLAI
+790 
-796 HDDGNLHANKNGTVT
+796 
-811 CRIEVAKERKI
+811 
-822 AKLLETFLVLGLN
+822 
-835 YTEQAGKTTKGG
+835 
-847 SLTKR
+847 
-852 FQFHVPTWVFR
+852 
-863 FLDDNKDFT
+863 
-872 YELMDLDKESKNMLI
+872 
-887 ATLSDWD
+887 
-894 GWRTTQTK
+894 
-902 TTIFY
+902 
-907 SQADCRKKS
+907 
-916 VEVVSALATQCGLR
+916 AL
-930 NNTVTIHKEGHAVQ
+930 
-944 HRVTIGSKEKA
+944 
-955 GLLTLHK
+955 
-962 DLIEVNNSLVYCV
+962 
-975 TVPSGAIVV
+975 
-984 RRNGKVAVCGNC
+984 
-996 NNAKAYSKV
+996 NAKAYSKV
-1005 IGREVSRGDGK
+1005 VGREVSRGDGK
-1016 PITYACLPKD
+1016 PVTYACLPKD

-1037 EFKDLVVGM
+1037 EFKDLSVGM
-1046 DVLTYNTKEG
+1046 DVLTYNTEKG

-1067 EFDNQPVIKMGNSH
+1067 EFDNQPVIKMENSH
-1081 FEFESTADHRWFGD
+1081 FEFESTADHRWYGD
-1095 RRTGKKNRYYVQEF
+1095 RRTGKKPHYVQEF

-1114 FKGERRILRSAVAE
+1114 FKSERRILRTAVAE
-1128 GGGLCVS
+1128 GGGLDIS

-1141 LGWLVADGY
+1141 LGWLVADGW
-1150 FHWSGFKRNK
+1150 FRWSGFKRNK
-1160 EEGITARI
+1160 EEGISATI
-1168 VQCEKKYTEE
+1168 VQSEKKYTQE
-1178 IRQTLVGA
+1178 IRETLTGA
-1186 NISWSEHYS
+1186 NISWAEYNYS
-1195 SDDRVDFLLCSKDI
+1195 GDRIDFHLCPKDI
-1209 RKLFDKLPFGRV
+1209 RKLLDKLPFGRV
-1221 NKDEFPWTKLVLT
+1221 NKDELPWTKLVLM
-1234 LSQPARAAWLGAFYL
+1234 LSQPARAAWLEAFYW
-1249 AEGWAD
+1249 AEGWLDAK
-1255 RSGNK
+1255 GNK
-1260 IICQNE
+1260 ILCQNE

-1284 VQHNH
+1284 VQHDH
-1289 GRSSRTGYAG
+1289 KGVGRIGYVD
-1299 KGICQNLRLSDRKFL
+1299 KGICKDLRLSNRKFL

-1320 KTVSRNTDVFCLTT
+1320 KTVSRSTDVFCLTT

-1349 TGNCLYGAQK
+1349 TGNCLYGAAK
-1359 DKIADML
+1359 DKMADML
-1366 DIPPDLG
+1366 DTTPEIG
-1373 QSIIDAL
+1373 QLIIDAF
-1380 WDANP
+1380 WDTNL

-1445 LMTLKIDGKTWYDWG
+1445 LMTLKIDGKTWYDLG
-1460 VRRVIY
+1460 VRRIIY
-1466 YHKQHCGFIE
+1466 YHKQHCGFMQ

>member
-1 MALFLY
+1 MALFCY

-118 EDKDCMGTINGHRVN
+118 EDKDCMGTINGHRIN

-236 DPDKEKPQGFKQITW
+236 DPDKEKPNGFKQITW

-272 VYFDTNAAIAL
+272 VYFDIDAAIAL

-302 PLKEVSEA
+302 PLKEISEA

-408 DLQDKKMPDCM
+408 DLQDKRMPDCM

-482 VIRELNRDA
+482 IIRELNRDA
-491 RFKISEAKFL
+491 RFKTSEAKFL

-642 LEQLIGAWGAWEFDN
+642 LEQLIGAWGAYDFDN
-657 GLYYRVVSEGDAHCY
+657 GAYYKIISEGDAH
-672 SGDTQILTEQGW
+672 
-684 VRFED
+684 
-689 LKPGTKVF
+689 
-697 QYNHDT
+697 
-703 SSMSLVT
+703 
-710 PLDYIKRDY
+710 
-719 SGDMYHFHNSGV
+719 
-731 DFMVTDQHRMLT
+731 
-743 VDYRRSKLFEDLA
+743 
-756 KDLKVGKGEGTNSAR
+756 
-771 RFIHTAEFYGATTL
+771 
-785 SSSQI
+785 
-790 NLLLAI
+790 
-796 HDDGNLHANKNGTVT
+796 
-811 CRIEVAKERKI
+811 
-822 AKLLETFLVLGLN
+822 
-835 YTEQAGKTTKGG
+835 
-847 SLTKR
+847 
-852 FQFHVPTWVFR
+852 
-863 FLDDNKDFT
+863 
-872 YELMDLDKESKNMLI
+872 
-887 ATLSDWD
+887 
-894 GWRTTQTK
+894 
-902 TTIFY
+902 
-907 SQADCRKKS
+907 
-916 VEVVSALATQCGLR
+916 AL
-930 NNTVTIHKEGHAVQ
+930 
-944 HRVTIGSKEKA
+944 
-955 GLLTLHK
+955 
-962 DLIEVNNSLVYCV
+962 
-975 TVPSGAIVV
+975 
-984 RRNGKVAVCGNC
+984 
-996 NNAKAYSKV
+996 NAKAYSKV
-1005 IGREVSRGDGK
+1005 VGREVSRGDGK
-1016 PITYACLPKD
+1016 PITY
-1026 TTTVL
+1026 
-1031 TRDGWK
+1031 
-1037 EFKDLVVGM
+1037 
-1046 DVLTYNTKEG
+1046 G
-1056 VSEWKPIQHVV
+1056 V
-1067 EFDNQPVIKMGNSH
+1067 M
-1081 FEFESTADHRWFGD
+1081 
-1095 RRTGKKNRYYVQEF
+1095 
-1109 FTTEE
+1109 
-1114 FKGERRILRSAVAE
+1114 
-1128 GGGLCVS
+1128 
-1135 PEEAGV
+1135 
-1141 LGWLVADGY
+1141 
-1150 FHWSGFKRNK
+1150 
-1160 EEGITARI
+1160 
-1168 VQCEKKYTEE
+1168 
-1178 IRQTLVGA
+1178 
-1186 NISWSEHYS
+1186 
-1195 SDDRVDFLLCSKDI
+1195 
-1209 RKLFDKLPFGRV
+1209 
-1221 NKDEFPWTKLVLT
+1221 
-1234 LSQPARAAWLGAFYL
+1234 
-1249 AEGWAD
+1249 
-1255 RSGNK
+1255 
-1260 IICQNE
+1260 
-1266 GEYLEAVRLA
+1266 
-1276 IYLEGMVP
+1276 
-1284 VQHNH
+1284 
-1289 GRSSRTGYAG
+1289 
-1299 KGICQNLRLSDRKFL
+1299 
-1314 TCQRLT
+1314 
-1320 KTVSRNTDVFCLTT
+1320 
-1334 ENSTFVARQG
+1334 
-1344 NHITI
+1344 
-1349 TGNCLYGAQK
+1349 YGAQK
-1359 DKIADML
+1359 DKVADML
-1366 DIPPDLG
+1366 DVVPEVG
-1373 QSIIDAL
+1373 QQVIDAF
-1380 WDANP
+1380 WDTNF

-1445 LMTLKIDGKTWYDWG
+1445 LVTLKIDGKTWYDLG
-1460 VRRVIY
+1460 VRRIIY
-1466 YHKQHCGFIE
+1466 YHDEFQYEIPDNGMFKTIYEFDTLEELEKFKAEEEAKGRIFTGNKYKKARKDENGKEVVDSDGKTVYDPIINENGKCQLIHCKVGEMVVKCFHQASRIMKAPFQISGEGLVGYSWGECH

>member
-1 MALFLY
+1 MALWAF
-7 DFEASGL
+7 DAESSGL
-14 LDEPDLYYHCGLFKQ
+14 LDEKDLYYHCALYKQ
-29 HHKNNFMLFLPLN
+29 HHKNNFMLFLPLD

-53 TAKQFALNKQTI
+53 TAKQFALNKQTV
-65 YKNCQVRVADFKY
+65 YKNCQVRVADFEY
-78 LEEWLTGHS
+78 MEEWLTGHS
-87 DWSPTALACH
+87 DWSPTALVGH
-97 NCFDYDQILMEKLSG
+97 NCFDYDFILFEKLSG

-133 LFDTLPMSRILWP
+133 LFDTLSMSRILWP

-272 VYFDTNAAIAL
+272 VYFDIDAAIAL

-302 PLKEVSEA
+302 PLKEVSKA

-457 LPDAEIDAKVR
+457 LPDAEVDAKVR

-482 VIRELNRDA
+482 IIRELNKDA

-642 LEQLIGAWGAWEFDN
+642 LEQLIGAWGAYDFDN
-657 GLYYRVVSEGDAHCY
+657 GAYYRIISEGDAH
-672 SGDTQILTEQGW
+672 
-684 VRFED
+684 
-689 LKPGTKVF
+689 
-697 QYNHDT
+697 
-703 SSMSLVT
+703 
-710 PLDYIKRDY
+710 
-719 SGDMYHFHNSGV
+719 
-731 DFMVTDQHRMLT
+731 
-743 VDYRRSKLFEDLA
+743 
-756 KDLKVGKGEGTNSAR
+756 
-771 RFIHTAEFYGATTL
+771 
-785 SSSQI
+785 
-790 NLLLAI
+790 
-796 HDDGNLHANKNGTVT
+796 
-811 CRIEVAKERKI
+811 
-822 AKLLETFLVLGLN
+822 
-835 YTEQAGKTTKGG
+835 
-847 SLTKR
+847 
-852 FQFHVPTWVFR
+852 
-863 FLDDNKDFT
+863 
-872 YELMDLDKESKNMLI
+872 
-887 ATLSDWD
+887 
-894 GWRTTQTK
+894 
-902 TTIFY
+902 
-907 SQADCRKKS
+907 
-916 VEVVSALATQCGLR
+916 AL
-930 NNTVTIHKEGHAVQ
+930 
-944 HRVTIGSKEKA
+944 
-955 GLLTLHK
+955 
-962 DLIEVNNSLVYCV
+962 
-975 TVPSGAIVV
+975 
-984 RRNGKVAVCGNC
+984 
-996 NNAKAYSKV
+996 NAKAYSKV
-1005 IGREVSRGDGK
+1005 VGREVSRGDGK
-1016 PITYACLPKD
+1016 PITY
-1026 TTTVL
+1026 
-1031 TRDGWK
+1031 
-1037 EFKDLVVGM
+1037 
-1046 DVLTYNTKEG
+1046 G
-1056 VSEWKPIQHVV
+1056 V
-1067 EFDNQPVIKMGNSH
+1067 M
-1081 FEFESTADHRWFGD
+1081 
-1095 RRTGKKNRYYVQEF
+1095 
-1109 FTTEE
+1109 
-1114 FKGERRILRSAVAE
+1114 
-1128 GGGLCVS
+1128 
-1135 PEEAGV
+1135 
-1141 LGWLVADGY
+1141 
-1150 FHWSGFKRNK
+1150 
-1160 EEGITARI
+1160 
-1168 VQCEKKYTEE
+1168 
-1178 IRQTLVGA
+1178 
-1186 NISWSEHYS
+1186 
-1195 SDDRVDFLLCSKDI
+1195 
-1209 RKLFDKLPFGRV
+1209 
-1221 NKDEFPWTKLVLT
+1221 
-1234 LSQPARAAWLGAFYL
+1234 
-1249 AEGWAD
+1249 
-1255 RSGNK
+1255 
-1260 IICQNE
+1260 
-1266 GEYLEAVRLA
+1266 
-1276 IYLEGMVP
+1276 
-1284 VQHNH
+1284 
-1289 GRSSRTGYAG
+1289 
-1299 KGICQNLRLSDRKFL
+1299 
-1314 TCQRLT
+1314 
-1320 KTVSRNTDVFCLTT
+1320 
-1334 ENSTFVARQG
+1334 
-1344 NHITI
+1344 
-1349 TGNCLYGAQK
+1349 YGAQK
-1359 DKIADML
+1359 DKVADML
-1366 DIPPDLG
+1366 DVVPEVG
-1373 QSIIDAL
+1373 QQVIDAF
-1380 WDANP
+1380 WDTNF

-1445 LMTLKIDGKTWYDWG
+1445 LVTLKIDGKTWYDLG
-1460 VRRVIY
+1460 VRRIIY
-1466 YHKQHCGFIE
+1466 YHDEYQYEIPDNGLFKTIYEFDTLEELEKFKAEEEAKGRIFTGNKYKKARKDENGEEVVDSDGKTVYDPIINENGKCQLIHCKVGEMVVKCFHQAAHIMKAPFQISGEGLVGYSWGECH

>member
-272 VYFDTNAAIAL
+272 VYFDIDAAVAL

-302 PLKEVSEA
+302 PLKEISEA

-430 KRYLISVGWQPTM
+430 KRYLISVGWEPTM

-457 LPDAEIDAKVR
+457 LPDAEVDAKVR

-482 VIRELNRDA
+482 IIRELNKDA

-522 GLPTSPQLKDSFGH
+522 GLPTSPQLKDNFGH

-550 DIVFWLSLRNR
+550 DIIFWLSLRNR
-561 RSVLDPIK
+561 RSVIDPIK

-580 PRLQI
+580 PRLKV
-585 DHRLPAESSGLTAT
+585 DHRLPAESSGLTNT
-599 GRQKHK
+599 SRQKHRV
-605 ICANQ
+605 IANF
-610 PKPSPKVVLGKEMRS
+610 PKPSPKVVLGKEMRG
-625 LWKPA
+625 LCGVP

-642 LEQLIGAWGAWEFDN
+642 LEQLIAAWGAWEFDN
-657 GLYYRVVSEGDAHCY
+657 GAYYKIVSFGDSH
-672 SGDTQILTEQGW
+672 E
-684 VRFED
+684 E
-689 LKPGTKVF
+689 
-697 QYNHDT
+697 
-703 SSMSLVT
+703 
-710 PLDYIKRDY
+710 
-719 SGDMYHFHNSGV
+719 
-731 DFMVTDQHRMLT
+731 
-743 VDYRRSKLFEDLA
+743 
-756 KDLKVGKGEGTNSAR
+756 
-771 RFIHTAEFYGATTL
+771 
-785 SSSQI
+785 
-790 NLLLAI
+790 
-796 HDDGNLHANKNGTVT
+796 
-811 CRIEVAKERKI
+811 
-822 AKLLETFLVLGLN
+822 
-835 YTEQAGKTTKGG
+835 
-847 SLTKR
+847 
-852 FQFHVPTWVFR
+852 
-863 FLDDNKDFT
+863 
-872 YELMDLDKESKNMLI
+872 
-887 ATLSDWD
+887 
-894 GWRTTQTK
+894 
-902 TTIFY
+902 
-907 SQADCRKKS
+907 
-916 VEVVSALATQCGLR
+916 
-930 NNTVTIHKEGHAVQ
+930 
-944 HRVTIGSKEKA
+944 
-955 GLLTLHK
+955 
-962 DLIEVNNSLVYCV
+962 
-975 TVPSGAIVV
+975 
-984 RRNGKVAVCGNC
+984 
-996 NNAKAYSKV
+996 NAKAYSKA

-1016 PITYACLPKD
+1016 PISY
-1026 TTTVL
+1026 
-1031 TRDGWK
+1031 
-1037 EFKDLVVGM
+1037 
-1046 DVLTYNTKEG
+1046 
-1056 VSEWKPIQHVV
+1056 
-1067 EFDNQPVIKMGNSH
+1067 
-1081 FEFESTADHRWFGD
+1081 
-1095 RRTGKKNRYYVQEF
+1095 
-1109 FTTEE
+1109 
-1114 FKGERRILRSAVAE
+1114 
-1128 GGGLCVS
+1128 
-1135 PEEAGV
+1135 
-1141 LGWLVADGY
+1141 
-1150 FHWSGFKRNK
+1150 
-1160 EEGITARI
+1160 GI
-1168 VQCEKKYTEE
+1168 
-1178 IRQTLVGA
+1178 
-1186 NISWSEHYS
+1186 
-1195 SDDRVDFLLCSKDI
+1195 
-1209 RKLFDKLPFGRV
+1209 
-1221 NKDEFPWTKLVLT
+1221 
-1234 LSQPARAAWLGAFYL
+1234 
-1249 AEGWAD
+1249 
-1255 RSGNK
+1255 
-1260 IICQNE
+1260 
-1266 GEYLEAVRLA
+1266 
-1276 IYLEGMVP
+1276 
-1284 VQHNH
+1284 
-1289 GRSSRTGYAG
+1289 
-1299 KGICQNLRLSDRKFL
+1299 
-1314 TCQRLT
+1314 
-1320 KTVSRNTDVFCLTT
+1320 
-1334 ENSTFVARQG
+1334 
-1344 NHITI
+1344 
-1349 TGNCLYGAQK
+1349 LYGAQK

-1366 DIPPDLG
+1366 DISPDLG
-1373 QSIIDAL
+1373 QNIIDAF
-1380 WDANP
+1380 WDSNF

-1445 LMTLKIDGKTWYDWG
+1445 LVTLKIDGKTWYDLG
-1460 VRRVIY
+1460 VRRIIY
-1466 YHKQHCGFIE
+1466 YHDEYQYEIPDNGMFKTVYEFDTLEELEKFKAGEEAKGRIFTGNKYKKARKDENGEEVVDSNGKTVYDPIINENGKCQLIHCKVGEMVVKCFHQASRIMKVPFQITGEGLVGRNWSECH

>member
-236 DPDKEKPQGFKQITW
+236 DPDKEKPHGFKQITW

-272 VYFDTNAAIAL
+272 VYFDIDAAVAL

-302 PLKEVSEA
+302 PLKEISEA

-482 VIRELNRDA
+482 IIRELNRDA
-491 RFKISEAKFL
+491 RFKTSEAKFL

-642 LEQLIGAWGAWEFDN
+642 LEQLIGAWGAYDFDS
-657 GLYYRVVSEGDAHCY
+657 GAYYKIISEGDAH
-672 SGDTQILTEQGW
+672 
-684 VRFED
+684 
-689 LKPGTKVF
+689 
-697 QYNHDT
+697 
-703 SSMSLVT
+703 
-710 PLDYIKRDY
+710 
-719 SGDMYHFHNSGV
+719 
-731 DFMVTDQHRMLT
+731 
-743 VDYRRSKLFEDLA
+743 
-756 KDLKVGKGEGTNSAR
+756 
-771 RFIHTAEFYGATTL
+771 
-785 SSSQI
+785 
-790 NLLLAI
+790 
-796 HDDGNLHANKNGTVT
+796 
-811 CRIEVAKERKI
+811 
-822 AKLLETFLVLGLN
+822 
-835 YTEQAGKTTKGG
+835 
-847 SLTKR
+847 
-852 FQFHVPTWVFR
+852 
-863 FLDDNKDFT
+863 
-872 YELMDLDKESKNMLI
+872 
-887 ATLSDWD
+887 
-894 GWRTTQTK
+894 
-902 TTIFY
+902 
-907 SQADCRKKS
+907 
-916 VEVVSALATQCGLR
+916 AL
-930 NNTVTIHKEGHAVQ
+930 
-944 HRVTIGSKEKA
+944 
-955 GLLTLHK
+955 
-962 DLIEVNNSLVYCV
+962 
-975 TVPSGAIVV
+975 
-984 RRNGKVAVCGNC
+984 
-996 NNAKAYSKV
+996 NAKAYSRV
-1005 IGREVSRGDGK
+1005 VGREVSRGDGK
-1016 PITYACLPKD
+1016 PITY
-1026 TTTVL
+1026 
-1031 TRDGWK
+1031 
-1037 EFKDLVVGM
+1037 
-1046 DVLTYNTKEG
+1046 G
-1056 VSEWKPIQHVV
+1056 V
-1067 EFDNQPVIKMGNSH
+1067 M
-1081 FEFESTADHRWFGD
+1081 
-1095 RRTGKKNRYYVQEF
+1095 
-1109 FTTEE
+1109 
-1114 FKGERRILRSAVAE
+1114 
-1128 GGGLCVS
+1128 
-1135 PEEAGV
+1135 
-1141 LGWLVADGY
+1141 
-1150 FHWSGFKRNK
+1150 
-1160 EEGITARI
+1160 
-1168 VQCEKKYTEE
+1168 
-1178 IRQTLVGA
+1178 
-1186 NISWSEHYS
+1186 
-1195 SDDRVDFLLCSKDI
+1195 
-1209 RKLFDKLPFGRV
+1209 
-1221 NKDEFPWTKLVLT
+1221 
-1234 LSQPARAAWLGAFYL
+1234 
-1249 AEGWAD
+1249 
-1255 RSGNK
+1255 
-1260 IICQNE
+1260 
-1266 GEYLEAVRLA
+1266 
-1276 IYLEGMVP
+1276 
-1284 VQHNH
+1284 
-1289 GRSSRTGYAG
+1289 
-1299 KGICQNLRLSDRKFL
+1299 
-1314 TCQRLT
+1314 
-1320 KTVSRNTDVFCLTT
+1320 
-1334 ENSTFVARQG
+1334 
-1344 NHITI
+1344 
-1349 TGNCLYGAQK
+1349 YGAQK
-1359 DKIADML
+1359 DKVADML
-1366 DIPPDLG
+1366 DVVPEVG
-1373 QSIIDAL
+1373 QQVIDAF
-1380 WDANP
+1380 WDTNF

-1445 LMTLKIDGKTWYDWG
+1445 LVTLKIDGKTWYDLG
-1460 VRRVIY
+1460 VRRIIY
-1466 YHKQHCGFIE
+1466 YHDEFQYEIPDNGMFKTIYEFDTLEELEKFKAEEEAKGRIFTGNKYKKARRDENGKEVVDSDGKTVYDPIINENGKCQLIHCKVGEMVVKCFHQASRIMKAPFQISGEGLVGYSWGECH

>member
-155 ESVFNPVTKKSQAV
+155 EAVFNPVTKKSQTV

-236 DPDKEKPQGFKQITW
+236 DPDKEKPHGFKQITW

-272 VYFDTNAAIAL
+272 VYFDIDAAVAL

-302 PLKEVSEA
+302 PLKEISEA

-482 VIRELNRDA
+482 IIRELNRDA
-491 RFKISEAKFL
+491 RFKTSEAKFL

-642 LEQLIGAWGAWEFDN
+642 LEQLIGAWGAYDFDN
-657 GLYYRVVSEGDAHCY
+657 GAYYRIISEGDAH
-672 SGDTQILTEQGW
+672 
-684 VRFED
+684 
-689 LKPGTKVF
+689 
-697 QYNHDT
+697 
-703 SSMSLVT
+703 
-710 PLDYIKRDY
+710 
-719 SGDMYHFHNSGV
+719 
-731 DFMVTDQHRMLT
+731 
-743 VDYRRSKLFEDLA
+743 
-756 KDLKVGKGEGTNSAR
+756 
-771 RFIHTAEFYGATTL
+771 
-785 SSSQI
+785 
-790 NLLLAI
+790 
-796 HDDGNLHANKNGTVT
+796 
-811 CRIEVAKERKI
+811 
-822 AKLLETFLVLGLN
+822 
-835 YTEQAGKTTKGG
+835 
-847 SLTKR
+847 
-852 FQFHVPTWVFR
+852 
-863 FLDDNKDFT
+863 
-872 YELMDLDKESKNMLI
+872 
-887 ATLSDWD
+887 
-894 GWRTTQTK
+894 
-902 TTIFY
+902 
-907 SQADCRKKS
+907 
-916 VEVVSALATQCGLR
+916 AL
-930 NNTVTIHKEGHAVQ
+930 
-944 HRVTIGSKEKA
+944 
-955 GLLTLHK
+955 
-962 DLIEVNNSLVYCV
+962 
-975 TVPSGAIVV
+975 
-984 RRNGKVAVCGNC
+984 
-996 NNAKAYSKV
+996 NAKAYSKV
-1005 IGREVSRGDGK
+1005 VGREVSRGDGK
-1016 PITYACLPKD
+1016 PITY
-1026 TTTVL
+1026 
-1031 TRDGWK
+1031 
-1037 EFKDLVVGM
+1037 
-1046 DVLTYNTKEG
+1046 G
-1056 VSEWKPIQHVV
+1056 V
-1067 EFDNQPVIKMGNSH
+1067 M
-1081 FEFESTADHRWFGD
+1081 
-1095 RRTGKKNRYYVQEF
+1095 
-1109 FTTEE
+1109 
-1114 FKGERRILRSAVAE
+1114 
-1128 GGGLCVS
+1128 
-1135 PEEAGV
+1135 
-1141 LGWLVADGY
+1141 
-1150 FHWSGFKRNK
+1150 
-1160 EEGITARI
+1160 
-1168 VQCEKKYTEE
+1168 
-1178 IRQTLVGA
+1178 
-1186 NISWSEHYS
+1186 
-1195 SDDRVDFLLCSKDI
+1195 
-1209 RKLFDKLPFGRV
+1209 
-1221 NKDEFPWTKLVLT
+1221 
-1234 LSQPARAAWLGAFYL
+1234 
-1249 AEGWAD
+1249 
-1255 RSGNK
+1255 
-1260 IICQNE
+1260 
-1266 GEYLEAVRLA
+1266 
-1276 IYLEGMVP
+1276 
-1284 VQHNH
+1284 
-1289 GRSSRTGYAG
+1289 
-1299 KGICQNLRLSDRKFL
+1299 
-1314 TCQRLT
+1314 
-1320 KTVSRNTDVFCLTT
+1320 
-1334 ENSTFVARQG
+1334 
-1344 NHITI
+1344 
-1349 TGNCLYGAQK
+1349 YGAQK
-1359 DKIADML
+1359 DKVADML
-1366 DIPPDLG
+1366 NVVPEVG
-1373 QSIIDAL
+1373 QQVIDAF
-1380 WDANP
+1380 WDTNF

-1445 LMTLKIDGKTWYDWG
+1445 LVTLKIDGKTWYDLG
-1460 VRRVIY
+1460 VRRIIY
-1466 YHKQHCGFIE
+1466 YHDEYQYEIPDNGMFKTFYEFDTLEELEKFKAEEEAKGRIFTGNKYKKARKDENGEEVVDSDGKTVYDPIINENGKCQLIHCKVGEMVVKCFHQAARIMKAPFQITGEGLVGDSWGTTH

>member
-1 MALFLY
+1 MALWAF
-7 DFEASGL
+7 DAESSGL
-14 LDEPDLYYHCGLFKQ
+14 LDEKDLYYHCTLYKQ
-29 HHKNNFMLFLPLN
+29 HHKNNFILFLPLN

-65 YKNCQVRVADFKY
+65 YKNCQVRVADFEYMK
-78 LEEWLTGHS
+78 EWLTGHS
-87 DWSPTALACH
+87 DWSPTALVGH
-97 NCFDYDQILMEKLSG
+97 NCFDYDFILFEKLSG

-155 ESVFNPVTKKSQAV
+155 EAVFNPVTKKSQAV

-236 DPDKEKPQGFKQITW
+236 DPDKEKPNGFKQITW

-272 VYFDTNAAIAL
+272 VYFDIDAAIAL

-302 PLKEVSEA
+302 PLKEISEA

-321 TDGSISSHGYSWL
+321 TDGSISSRGYSWL

-482 VIRELNRDA
+482 IIRELNRDA
-491 RFKISEAKFL
+491 RFKTSEAKFL

-630 PGKYQLGVDGSN
+630 PDKYQLGVDGSN
-642 LEQLIGAWGAWEFDN
+642 LEQLIGAWGAYDFDS
-657 GLYYRVVSEGDAHCY
+657 GAYYKIISEGDAH
-672 SGDTQILTEQGW
+672 
-684 VRFED
+684 
-689 LKPGTKVF
+689 
-697 QYNHDT
+697 
-703 SSMSLVT
+703 
-710 PLDYIKRDY
+710 
-719 SGDMYHFHNSGV
+719 
-731 DFMVTDQHRMLT
+731 
-743 VDYRRSKLFEDLA
+743 
-756 KDLKVGKGEGTNSAR
+756 
-771 RFIHTAEFYGATTL
+771 
-785 SSSQI
+785 
-790 NLLLAI
+790 
-796 HDDGNLHANKNGTVT
+796 
-811 CRIEVAKERKI
+811 
-822 AKLLETFLVLGLN
+822 
-835 YTEQAGKTTKGG
+835 
-847 SLTKR
+847 
-852 FQFHVPTWVFR
+852 
-863 FLDDNKDFT
+863 
-872 YELMDLDKESKNMLI
+872 
-887 ATLSDWD
+887 
-894 GWRTTQTK
+894 
-902 TTIFY
+902 
-907 SQADCRKKS
+907 
-916 VEVVSALATQCGLR
+916 AL
-930 NNTVTIHKEGHAVQ
+930 
-944 HRVTIGSKEKA
+944 
-955 GLLTLHK
+955 
-962 DLIEVNNSLVYCV
+962 
-975 TVPSGAIVV
+975 
-984 RRNGKVAVCGNC
+984 
-996 NNAKAYSKV
+996 NAKAYSKV
-1005 IGREVSRGDGK
+1005 VGREVSRGDGK
-1016 PITYACLPKD
+1016 PITY
-1026 TTTVL
+1026 
-1031 TRDGWK
+1031 
-1037 EFKDLVVGM
+1037 
-1046 DVLTYNTKEG
+1046 G
-1056 VSEWKPIQHVV
+1056 V
-1067 EFDNQPVIKMGNSH
+1067 M
-1081 FEFESTADHRWFGD
+1081 
-1095 RRTGKKNRYYVQEF
+1095 
-1109 FTTEE
+1109 
-1114 FKGERRILRSAVAE
+1114 
-1128 GGGLCVS
+1128 
-1135 PEEAGV
+1135 
-1141 LGWLVADGY
+1141 
-1150 FHWSGFKRNK
+1150 
-1160 EEGITARI
+1160 
-1168 VQCEKKYTEE
+1168 
-1178 IRQTLVGA
+1178 
-1186 NISWSEHYS
+1186 
-1195 SDDRVDFLLCSKDI
+1195 
-1209 RKLFDKLPFGRV
+1209 
-1221 NKDEFPWTKLVLT
+1221 
-1234 LSQPARAAWLGAFYL
+1234 
-1249 AEGWAD
+1249 
-1255 RSGNK
+1255 
-1260 IICQNE
+1260 
-1266 GEYLEAVRLA
+1266 
-1276 IYLEGMVP
+1276 
-1284 VQHNH
+1284 
-1289 GRSSRTGYAG
+1289 
-1299 KGICQNLRLSDRKFL
+1299 
-1314 TCQRLT
+1314 
-1320 KTVSRNTDVFCLTT
+1320 
-1334 ENSTFVARQG
+1334 
-1344 NHITI
+1344 
-1349 TGNCLYGAQK
+1349 YGAQK
-1359 DKIADML
+1359 DKVADML
-1366 DIPPDLG
+1366 DVVPEVG
-1373 QSIIDAL
+1373 QQVIDAF
-1380 WDANP
+1380 WDTNF

-1445 LMTLKIDGKTWYDWG
+1445 LVTLKIDGKTWYDLG
-1460 VRRVIY
+1460 VRRIIY
-1466 YHKQHCGFIE
+1466 YHDEYQYEIPDNGMFKTVYEFDTLEELEKFKAEEEAKGRIFTGNKYKKARKDENGEEVVDSDGKTVYDPIINENGKCQLIHCKVGEMVVKCFHQASRIMKAPFQISGEGLVGYSWGECH

>member
-1 MALFLY
+1 MSIWLF
-7 DFEASGL
+7 DAESSGL
-14 LDEPDLYYHCGLFKQ
+14 LDEKDLYYHCTLYKQ
-29 HHKNNFMLFLPLN
+29 HHKNNFMLFLPLD

-65 YKNCQVRVADFKY
+65 YKNCQVRVADFEY

-87 DWSPTALACH
+87 DWSPTALVGH
-97 NCFDYDQILMEKLSG
+97 NCFDYDFILFEKLSG

-155 ESVFNPVTKKSQAV
+155 EAVFNPVTKKSQTV

-236 DPDKEKPQGFKQITW
+236 DPDKEKPNGFKQITW

-272 VYFDTNAAIAL
+272 VYFDIDGAIAL

-296 RVEPLL
+296 RVEPQL

-367 IKWCEERGCTD
+367 VKWCEERGCTD

-419 VPMRMSNQMDI
+419 VPMRMNNQMDI

-482 VIRELNRDA
+482 IIRELNRDA
-491 RFKISEAKFL
+491 RFKISEAKFM

-536 LCPNLAKLQGEMAK
+536 LCPNLARLQGEMAK

-642 LEQLIGAWGAWEFDN
+642 LEQLIGAWGAYDFDN
-657 GLYYRVVSEGDAHCY
+657 GAYYKIISEGDAH
-672 SGDTQILTEQGW
+672 
-684 VRFED
+684 
-689 LKPGTKVF
+689 
-697 QYNHDT
+697 
-703 SSMSLVT
+703 
-710 PLDYIKRDY
+710 
-719 SGDMYHFHNSGV
+719 
-731 DFMVTDQHRMLT
+731 
-743 VDYRRSKLFEDLA
+743 
-756 KDLKVGKGEGTNSAR
+756 
-771 RFIHTAEFYGATTL
+771 
-785 SSSQI
+785 
-790 NLLLAI
+790 
-796 HDDGNLHANKNGTVT
+796 
-811 CRIEVAKERKI
+811 
-822 AKLLETFLVLGLN
+822 
-835 YTEQAGKTTKGG
+835 
-847 SLTKR
+847 
-852 FQFHVPTWVFR
+852 
-863 FLDDNKDFT
+863 
-872 YELMDLDKESKNMLI
+872 
-887 ATLSDWD
+887 
-894 GWRTTQTK
+894 
-902 TTIFY
+902 
-907 SQADCRKKS
+907 
-916 VEVVSALATQCGLR
+916 AL
-930 NNTVTIHKEGHAVQ
+930 
-944 HRVTIGSKEKA
+944 
-955 GLLTLHK
+955 
-962 DLIEVNNSLVYCV
+962 
-975 TVPSGAIVV
+975 
-984 RRNGKVAVCGNC
+984 
-996 NNAKAYSKV
+996 NAKAYSKV
-1005 IGREVSRGDGK
+1005 VGREVSRGDGK
-1016 PITYACLPKD
+1016 PITY
-1026 TTTVL
+1026 
-1031 TRDGWK
+1031 
-1037 EFKDLVVGM
+1037 
-1046 DVLTYNTKEG
+1046 G
-1056 VSEWKPIQHVV
+1056 V
-1067 EFDNQPVIKMGNSH
+1067 M
-1081 FEFESTADHRWFGD
+1081 
-1095 RRTGKKNRYYVQEF
+1095 
-1109 FTTEE
+1109 
-1114 FKGERRILRSAVAE
+1114 
-1128 GGGLCVS
+1128 
-1135 PEEAGV
+1135 
-1141 LGWLVADGY
+1141 
-1150 FHWSGFKRNK
+1150 
-1160 EEGITARI
+1160 
-1168 VQCEKKYTEE
+1168 
-1178 IRQTLVGA
+1178 
-1186 NISWSEHYS
+1186 
-1195 SDDRVDFLLCSKDI
+1195 
-1209 RKLFDKLPFGRV
+1209 
-1221 NKDEFPWTKLVLT
+1221 
-1234 LSQPARAAWLGAFYL
+1234 
-1249 AEGWAD
+1249 
-1255 RSGNK
+1255 
-1260 IICQNE
+1260 
-1266 GEYLEAVRLA
+1266 
-1276 IYLEGMVP
+1276 
-1284 VQHNH
+1284 
-1289 GRSSRTGYAG
+1289 
-1299 KGICQNLRLSDRKFL
+1299 
-1314 TCQRLT
+1314 
-1320 KTVSRNTDVFCLTT
+1320 
-1334 ENSTFVARQG
+1334 
-1344 NHITI
+1344 
-1349 TGNCLYGAQK
+1349 YGAQK
-1359 DKIADML
+1359 DKVADML
-1366 DIPPDLG
+1366 DVVPEVG
-1373 QSIIDAL
+1373 QQVIDAF
-1380 WDANP
+1380 WDTNF

-1445 LMTLKIDGKTWYDWG
+1445 LVTLKIDNKTWYDLG
-1460 VRRVIY
+1460 VRRIIY
-1466 YHKQHCGFIE
+1466 YHDEYQYEIPDNGMFKTVYEFDTLEELEKFKAEEEAKGRIFTGNKYKKARKDENGEEIVDSNGKTVYDPIINENGKCQLIHCKVGEMVVKCFHQAARIMKAPFQISGEGLVGYSWGECH

>member
-272 VYFDTNAAIAL
+272 VYFDTDAAIAL

-482 VIRELNRDA
+482 IIRELNKDA

-642 LEQLIGAWGAWEFDN
+642 LEQLIGAWGAYDFDN
-657 GLYYRVVSEGDAHCY
+657 GAYYRIISEGDAH
-672 SGDTQILTEQGW
+672 
-684 VRFED
+684 
-689 LKPGTKVF
+689 
-697 QYNHDT
+697 
-703 SSMSLVT
+703 
-710 PLDYIKRDY
+710 
-719 SGDMYHFHNSGV
+719 
-731 DFMVTDQHRMLT
+731 
-743 VDYRRSKLFEDLA
+743 
-756 KDLKVGKGEGTNSAR
+756 
-771 RFIHTAEFYGATTL
+771 
-785 SSSQI
+785 
-790 NLLLAI
+790 
-796 HDDGNLHANKNGTVT
+796 
-811 CRIEVAKERKI
+811 
-822 AKLLETFLVLGLN
+822 
-835 YTEQAGKTTKGG
+835 
-847 SLTKR
+847 
-852 FQFHVPTWVFR
+852 
-863 FLDDNKDFT
+863 
-872 YELMDLDKESKNMLI
+872 
-887 ATLSDWD
+887 
-894 GWRTTQTK
+894 
-902 TTIFY
+902 
-907 SQADCRKKS
+907 
-916 VEVVSALATQCGLR
+916 AL
-930 NNTVTIHKEGHAVQ
+930 
-944 HRVTIGSKEKA
+944 
-955 GLLTLHK
+955 
-962 DLIEVNNSLVYCV
+962 
-975 TVPSGAIVV
+975 
-984 RRNGKVAVCGNC
+984 
-996 NNAKAYSKV
+996 NAKAYSKV
-1005 IGREVSRGDGK
+1005 VGREVSRGDGK
-1016 PITYACLPKD
+1016 PITY
-1026 TTTVL
+1026 
-1031 TRDGWK
+1031 
-1037 EFKDLVVGM
+1037 
-1046 DVLTYNTKEG
+1046 G
-1056 VSEWKPIQHVV
+1056 V
-1067 EFDNQPVIKMGNSH
+1067 M
-1081 FEFESTADHRWFGD
+1081 
-1095 RRTGKKNRYYVQEF
+1095 
-1109 FTTEE
+1109 
-1114 FKGERRILRSAVAE
+1114 
-1128 GGGLCVS
+1128 
-1135 PEEAGV
+1135 
-1141 LGWLVADGY
+1141 
-1150 FHWSGFKRNK
+1150 
-1160 EEGITARI
+1160 
-1168 VQCEKKYTEE
+1168 
-1178 IRQTLVGA
+1178 
-1186 NISWSEHYS
+1186 
-1195 SDDRVDFLLCSKDI
+1195 
-1209 RKLFDKLPFGRV
+1209 
-1221 NKDEFPWTKLVLT
+1221 
-1234 LSQPARAAWLGAFYL
+1234 
-1249 AEGWAD
+1249 
-1255 RSGNK
+1255 
-1260 IICQNE
+1260 
-1266 GEYLEAVRLA
+1266 
-1276 IYLEGMVP
+1276 
-1284 VQHNH
+1284 
-1289 GRSSRTGYAG
+1289 
-1299 KGICQNLRLSDRKFL
+1299 
-1314 TCQRLT
+1314 
-1320 KTVSRNTDVFCLTT
+1320 
-1334 ENSTFVARQG
+1334 
-1344 NHITI
+1344 
-1349 TGNCLYGAQK
+1349 YGAQK
-1359 DKIADML
+1359 DKVADML
-1366 DIPPDLG
+1366 DVVPEVG
-1373 QSIIDAL
+1373 QQVIDAF
-1380 WDANP
+1380 WDTNF

-1445 LMTLKIDGKTWYDWG
+1445 LVTLKIDGKTWYDLG
-1460 VRRVIY
+1460 VRRIIY
-1466 YHKQHCGFIE
+1466 YHDEYQYEIPDNGLFKTVYEFDTLEELEKFKAEEEAKGRIFTGNKYKKARKDENGEEVVDSDGKTVYDPIINENGKCQLIHCKVGEMVVKCFHQAARIMKAPFQISGEGLVGYSWGECH

>member
-272 VYFDTNAAIAL
+272 VYFDTGAAIAL

-482 VIRELNRDA
+482 IIRELNRDA

-642 LEQLIGAWGAWEFDN
+642 LEQLIGAWGAYDFDN
-657 GLYYRVVSEGDAHCY
+657 GAYYRIISEGDAH
-672 SGDTQILTEQGW
+672 
-684 VRFED
+684 
-689 LKPGTKVF
+689 
-697 QYNHDT
+697 
-703 SSMSLVT
+703 
-710 PLDYIKRDY
+710 
-719 SGDMYHFHNSGV
+719 
-731 DFMVTDQHRMLT
+731 
-743 VDYRRSKLFEDLA
+743 
-756 KDLKVGKGEGTNSAR
+756 
-771 RFIHTAEFYGATTL
+771 
-785 SSSQI
+785 
-790 NLLLAI
+790 
-796 HDDGNLHANKNGTVT
+796 
-811 CRIEVAKERKI
+811 
-822 AKLLETFLVLGLN
+822 
-835 YTEQAGKTTKGG
+835 
-847 SLTKR
+847 
-852 FQFHVPTWVFR
+852 
-863 FLDDNKDFT
+863 
-872 YELMDLDKESKNMLI
+872 
-887 ATLSDWD
+887 
-894 GWRTTQTK
+894 
-902 TTIFY
+902 
-907 SQADCRKKS
+907 
-916 VEVVSALATQCGLR
+916 AL
-930 NNTVTIHKEGHAVQ
+930 
-944 HRVTIGSKEKA
+944 
-955 GLLTLHK
+955 
-962 DLIEVNNSLVYCV
+962 
-975 TVPSGAIVV
+975 
-984 RRNGKVAVCGNC
+984 
-996 NNAKAYSKV
+996 NAKAYSKV
-1005 IGREVSRGDGK
+1005 VGREVSRGDGK
-1016 PITYACLPKD
+1016 PITY
-1026 TTTVL
+1026 
-1031 TRDGWK
+1031 
-1037 EFKDLVVGM
+1037 
-1046 DVLTYNTKEG
+1046 G
-1056 VSEWKPIQHVV
+1056 V
-1067 EFDNQPVIKMGNSH
+1067 M
-1081 FEFESTADHRWFGD
+1081 
-1095 RRTGKKNRYYVQEF
+1095 
-1109 FTTEE
+1109 
-1114 FKGERRILRSAVAE
+1114 
-1128 GGGLCVS
+1128 
-1135 PEEAGV
+1135 
-1141 LGWLVADGY
+1141 
-1150 FHWSGFKRNK
+1150 
-1160 EEGITARI
+1160 
-1168 VQCEKKYTEE
+1168 
-1178 IRQTLVGA
+1178 
-1186 NISWSEHYS
+1186 
-1195 SDDRVDFLLCSKDI
+1195 
-1209 RKLFDKLPFGRV
+1209 
-1221 NKDEFPWTKLVLT
+1221 
-1234 LSQPARAAWLGAFYL
+1234 
-1249 AEGWAD
+1249 
-1255 RSGNK
+1255 
-1260 IICQNE
+1260 
-1266 GEYLEAVRLA
+1266 
-1276 IYLEGMVP
+1276 
-1284 VQHNH
+1284 
-1289 GRSSRTGYAG
+1289 
-1299 KGICQNLRLSDRKFL
+1299 
-1314 TCQRLT
+1314 
-1320 KTVSRNTDVFCLTT
+1320 
-1334 ENSTFVARQG
+1334 
-1344 NHITI
+1344 
-1349 TGNCLYGAQK
+1349 YGAQK
-1359 DKIADML
+1359 DKVADML
-1366 DIPPDLG
+1366 DVVPEVG
-1373 QSIIDAL
+1373 QQVIDAF
-1380 WDANP
+1380 WDTNF

-1445 LMTLKIDGKTWYDWG
+1445 LVTLKIDGKTWYDLG
-1460 VRRVIY
+1460 VRRIIY
-1466 YHKQHCGFIE
+1466 YHDEYQYEIPDNGLFKTVYEFDTLEELEKFKAEEEAKGRIFTGNKYKKARKDENGEEVVDSDGKTVYDPIINENGKCQLIHCKVGEMVVKCFHQAARIMKAPFQISGEGLVGYSWGECH

>member
-1 MALFLY
+1 MALFCY

-236 DPDKEKPQGFKQITW
+236 NPDKEKPNGFKQITW

-272 VYFDTNAAIAL
+272 VYFDIDAAIAL

-302 PLKEVSEA
+302 PLKEISEA

-457 LPDAEIDAKVR
+457 LPDAEVDAKVR

-482 VIRELNRDA
+482 IIRELNKDA

-522 GLPTSPQLKDSFGH
+522 GLPTSPQLKDNFGH

-550 DIVFWLSLRNR
+550 DIIFWLSLRNR
-561 RSVLDPIK
+561 RSVIDPIK

-580 PRLQI
+580 PRLKV
-585 DHRLPAESSGLTAT
+585 DHRLPAESSGLTNT
-599 GRQKHK
+599 SRQKHRV
-605 ICANQ
+605 IANF
-610 PKPSPKVVLGKEMRS
+610 PKPSPKVVLGKEMRG
-625 LWKPA
+625 LCGVP

-642 LEQLIGAWGAWEFDN
+642 LEQLIAAWGAWEFDN
-657 GLYYRVVSEGDAHCY
+657 GAYYKIVSFGDSH
-672 SGDTQILTEQGW
+672 SE
-684 VRFED
+684 
-689 LKPGTKVF
+689 
-697 QYNHDT
+697 
-703 SSMSLVT
+703 
-710 PLDYIKRDY
+710 
-719 SGDMYHFHNSGV
+719 
-731 DFMVTDQHRMLT
+731 
-743 VDYRRSKLFEDLA
+743 
-756 KDLKVGKGEGTNSAR
+756 
-771 RFIHTAEFYGATTL
+771 
-785 SSSQI
+785 
-790 NLLLAI
+790 
-796 HDDGNLHANKNGTVT
+796 
-811 CRIEVAKERKI
+811 
-822 AKLLETFLVLGLN
+822 
-835 YTEQAGKTTKGG
+835 
-847 SLTKR
+847 
-852 FQFHVPTWVFR
+852 
-863 FLDDNKDFT
+863 
-872 YELMDLDKESKNMLI
+872 
-887 ATLSDWD
+887 
-894 GWRTTQTK
+894 
-902 TTIFY
+902 
-907 SQADCRKKS
+907 
-916 VEVVSALATQCGLR
+916 
-930 NNTVTIHKEGHAVQ
+930 
-944 HRVTIGSKEKA
+944 
-955 GLLTLHK
+955 
-962 DLIEVNNSLVYCV
+962 
-975 TVPSGAIVV
+975 
-984 RRNGKVAVCGNC
+984 
-996 NNAKAYSKV
+996 NAKAYSKT

-1016 PITYACLPKD
+1016 PISY
-1026 TTTVL
+1026 
-1031 TRDGWK
+1031 
-1037 EFKDLVVGM
+1037 
-1046 DVLTYNTKEG
+1046 
-1056 VSEWKPIQHVV
+1056 
-1067 EFDNQPVIKMGNSH
+1067 
-1081 FEFESTADHRWFGD
+1081 
-1095 RRTGKKNRYYVQEF
+1095 
-1109 FTTEE
+1109 
-1114 FKGERRILRSAVAE
+1114 
-1128 GGGLCVS
+1128 
-1135 PEEAGV
+1135 
-1141 LGWLVADGY
+1141 
-1150 FHWSGFKRNK
+1150 
-1160 EEGITARI
+1160 GI
-1168 VQCEKKYTEE
+1168 
-1178 IRQTLVGA
+1178 
-1186 NISWSEHYS
+1186 
-1195 SDDRVDFLLCSKDI
+1195 
-1209 RKLFDKLPFGRV
+1209 
-1221 NKDEFPWTKLVLT
+1221 
-1234 LSQPARAAWLGAFYL
+1234 
-1249 AEGWAD
+1249 
-1255 RSGNK
+1255 
-1260 IICQNE
+1260 
-1266 GEYLEAVRLA
+1266 
-1276 IYLEGMVP
+1276 
-1284 VQHNH
+1284 
-1289 GRSSRTGYAG
+1289 
-1299 KGICQNLRLSDRKFL
+1299 
-1314 TCQRLT
+1314 
-1320 KTVSRNTDVFCLTT
+1320 
-1334 ENSTFVARQG
+1334 
-1344 NHITI
+1344 
-1349 TGNCLYGAQK
+1349 LYGAQK

-1366 DIPPDLG
+1366 DITPDLG
-1373 QSIIDAL
+1373 QSIIDAF
-1380 WDANP
+1380 WDSNF

-1399 ATGKK
+1399 ATGKR

-1411 HAIWTRSKHSLL
+1411 HAIWTRSRHSLL

-1445 LMTLKIDGKTWYDWG
+1445 LMTLKIDGKTWYDLG
-1460 VRRVIY
+1460 VRRIIY
-1466 YHKQHCGFIE
+1466 YHDEYQYEIPDNGLFKTVYEFDTLEELEKFKAEEEAKGRIFTGNKYKKARKDENGEEVVDSDGKTVYDPILNENGKCQLIHCKVGEMVIKCFHQASRIMKVPFQITGEGLVGRNWSECH

>member
-1 MALFLY
+1 MALWAF
-7 DFEASGL
+7 DAESSGL
-14 LDEPDLYYHCGLFKQ
+14 LDEKDLYYHCALYKQ
-29 HHKNNFMLFLPLN
+29 HHKNNFMLFLPLD

-65 YKNCQVRVADFKY
+65 YKNCQVRVADFEY
-78 LEEWLTGHS
+78 MEEWLTGHS
-87 DWSPTALACH
+87 DWSPTALVGH
-97 NCFDYDQILMEKLSG
+97 NCFDYDFILFEKLSG

-272 VYFDTNAAIAL
+272 VYFDIDAAIAL

-302 PLKEVSEA
+302 PLKEISEA

-482 VIRELNRDA
+482 IIRELNRDA
-491 RFKISEAKFL
+491 RFKTSEAKFL

-642 LEQLIGAWGAWEFDN
+642 LEQLIGAWGAYDFDN
-657 GLYYRVVSEGDAHCY
+657 GAYYRIISEGDAH
-672 SGDTQILTEQGW
+672 
-684 VRFED
+684 
-689 LKPGTKVF
+689 
-697 QYNHDT
+697 
-703 SSMSLVT
+703 
-710 PLDYIKRDY
+710 
-719 SGDMYHFHNSGV
+719 
-731 DFMVTDQHRMLT
+731 
-743 VDYRRSKLFEDLA
+743 
-756 KDLKVGKGEGTNSAR
+756 
-771 RFIHTAEFYGATTL
+771 
-785 SSSQI
+785 
-790 NLLLAI
+790 
-796 HDDGNLHANKNGTVT
+796 
-811 CRIEVAKERKI
+811 
-822 AKLLETFLVLGLN
+822 
-835 YTEQAGKTTKGG
+835 
-847 SLTKR
+847 
-852 FQFHVPTWVFR
+852 
-863 FLDDNKDFT
+863 
-872 YELMDLDKESKNMLI
+872 
-887 ATLSDWD
+887 
-894 GWRTTQTK
+894 
-902 TTIFY
+902 
-907 SQADCRKKS
+907 
-916 VEVVSALATQCGLR
+916 AL
-930 NNTVTIHKEGHAVQ
+930 
-944 HRVTIGSKEKA
+944 
-955 GLLTLHK
+955 
-962 DLIEVNNSLVYCV
+962 
-975 TVPSGAIVV
+975 
-984 RRNGKVAVCGNC
+984 
-996 NNAKAYSKV
+996 NAKAYSKV
-1005 IGREVSRGDGK
+1005 VGREVSRGDGK
-1016 PITYACLPKD
+1016 PITY
-1026 TTTVL
+1026 
-1031 TRDGWK
+1031 
-1037 EFKDLVVGM
+1037 
-1046 DVLTYNTKEG
+1046 G
-1056 VSEWKPIQHVV
+1056 V
-1067 EFDNQPVIKMGNSH
+1067 M
-1081 FEFESTADHRWFGD
+1081 
-1095 RRTGKKNRYYVQEF
+1095 
-1109 FTTEE
+1109 
-1114 FKGERRILRSAVAE
+1114 
-1128 GGGLCVS
+1128 
-1135 PEEAGV
+1135 
-1141 LGWLVADGY
+1141 
-1150 FHWSGFKRNK
+1150 
-1160 EEGITARI
+1160 
-1168 VQCEKKYTEE
+1168 
-1178 IRQTLVGA
+1178 
-1186 NISWSEHYS
+1186 
-1195 SDDRVDFLLCSKDI
+1195 
-1209 RKLFDKLPFGRV
+1209 
-1221 NKDEFPWTKLVLT
+1221 
-1234 LSQPARAAWLGAFYL
+1234 
-1249 AEGWAD
+1249 
-1255 RSGNK
+1255 
-1260 IICQNE
+1260 
-1266 GEYLEAVRLA
+1266 
-1276 IYLEGMVP
+1276 
-1284 VQHNH
+1284 
-1289 GRSSRTGYAG
+1289 
-1299 KGICQNLRLSDRKFL
+1299 
-1314 TCQRLT
+1314 
-1320 KTVSRNTDVFCLTT
+1320 
-1334 ENSTFVARQG
+1334 
-1344 NHITI
+1344 
-1349 TGNCLYGAQK
+1349 YGAQK
-1359 DKIADML
+1359 DKVADML
-1366 DIPPDLG
+1366 DVVPEVG
-1373 QSIIDAL
+1373 QQVIDAF
-1380 WDANP
+1380 WDTNF

-1445 LMTLKIDGKTWYDWG
+1445 LVTLKIDNKTWYDLG
-1460 VRRVIY
+1460 VRRIIY
-1466 YHKQHCGFIE
+1466 YHDEFQYEIPDNGMFKTVYEFDTLEELEKFKAEEEAKGRIFTGNKYKKARKDENGEEVVDSDGKTVYDPIINENGKCQLIHCKVGEMVVKCFHQAARIMKAPFQISGEGLVGYSWGECH

>member
-155 ESVFNPVTKKSQAV
+155 EAVFNPVTKKSQTV

-236 DPDKEKPQGFKQITW
+236 DPDKEKPSGFKQITW

-272 VYFDTNAAIAL
+272 VYFDIDAAIAL

-302 PLKEVSEA
+302 PLKEISEA

-482 VIRELNRDA
+482 IIRELNRDA
-491 RFKISEAKFL
+491 RFKTSEAKFL

-642 LEQLIGAWGAWEFDN
+642 LEQLIGAWGAYDFDS
-657 GLYYRVVSEGDAHCY
+657 GAYYKIISEGDAH
-672 SGDTQILTEQGW
+672 
-684 VRFED
+684 
-689 LKPGTKVF
+689 
-697 QYNHDT
+697 
-703 SSMSLVT
+703 
-710 PLDYIKRDY
+710 
-719 SGDMYHFHNSGV
+719 
-731 DFMVTDQHRMLT
+731 
-743 VDYRRSKLFEDLA
+743 
-756 KDLKVGKGEGTNSAR
+756 
-771 RFIHTAEFYGATTL
+771 
-785 SSSQI
+785 
-790 NLLLAI
+790 
-796 HDDGNLHANKNGTVT
+796 
-811 CRIEVAKERKI
+811 
-822 AKLLETFLVLGLN
+822 
-835 YTEQAGKTTKGG
+835 
-847 SLTKR
+847 
-852 FQFHVPTWVFR
+852 
-863 FLDDNKDFT
+863 
-872 YELMDLDKESKNMLI
+872 
-887 ATLSDWD
+887 
-894 GWRTTQTK
+894 
-902 TTIFY
+902 
-907 SQADCRKKS
+907 
-916 VEVVSALATQCGLR
+916 AL
-930 NNTVTIHKEGHAVQ
+930 
-944 HRVTIGSKEKA
+944 
-955 GLLTLHK
+955 
-962 DLIEVNNSLVYCV
+962 
-975 TVPSGAIVV
+975 
-984 RRNGKVAVCGNC
+984 
-996 NNAKAYSKV
+996 NAKAYSKV
-1005 IGREVSRGDGK
+1005 VGREVSRGDGK
-1016 PITYACLPKD
+1016 PITY
-1026 TTTVL
+1026 
-1031 TRDGWK
+1031 
-1037 EFKDLVVGM
+1037 
-1046 DVLTYNTKEG
+1046 G
-1056 VSEWKPIQHVV
+1056 V
-1067 EFDNQPVIKMGNSH
+1067 M
-1081 FEFESTADHRWFGD
+1081 
-1095 RRTGKKNRYYVQEF
+1095 
-1109 FTTEE
+1109 
-1114 FKGERRILRSAVAE
+1114 
-1128 GGGLCVS
+1128 
-1135 PEEAGV
+1135 
-1141 LGWLVADGY
+1141 
-1150 FHWSGFKRNK
+1150 
-1160 EEGITARI
+1160 
-1168 VQCEKKYTEE
+1168 
-1178 IRQTLVGA
+1178 
-1186 NISWSEHYS
+1186 
-1195 SDDRVDFLLCSKDI
+1195 
-1209 RKLFDKLPFGRV
+1209 
-1221 NKDEFPWTKLVLT
+1221 
-1234 LSQPARAAWLGAFYL
+1234 
-1249 AEGWAD
+1249 
-1255 RSGNK
+1255 
-1260 IICQNE
+1260 
-1266 GEYLEAVRLA
+1266 
-1276 IYLEGMVP
+1276 
-1284 VQHNH
+1284 
-1289 GRSSRTGYAG
+1289 
-1299 KGICQNLRLSDRKFL
+1299 
-1314 TCQRLT
+1314 
-1320 KTVSRNTDVFCLTT
+1320 
-1334 ENSTFVARQG
+1334 
-1344 NHITI
+1344 
-1349 TGNCLYGAQK
+1349 YGAQK
-1359 DKIADML
+1359 DKVADML
-1366 DIPPDLG
+1366 DVVPEVG
-1373 QSIIDAL
+1373 QQVIDAF
-1380 WDANP
+1380 WDTNF

-1445 LMTLKIDGKTWYDWG
+1445 LVTLKIDGKTWYDLG
-1460 VRRVIY
+1460 VRRIIY
-1466 YHKQHCGFIE
+1466 YHDEYQYEIPDNGMFKTIYEFDTLEELEKFKAEEEAKGRIFTGNKYKKARKDENGEEVVDSDGKTVYDPIINENGKCQLIHCKVGEMVVKCFHQAARIMKAPFQITGEGLVGDSWGTTH

>member
-155 ESVFNPVTKKSQAV
+155 EAVFNPVTKKSQTV

-236 DPDKEKPQGFKQITW
+236 DPDKEKPSGFKQITW

-272 VYFDTNAAIAL
+272 VYFDIDAAIAL

-302 PLKEVSEA
+302 PLKEISEA

-482 VIRELNRDA
+482 IIRELNRDA
-491 RFKISEAKFL
+491 RFKTSEAKFL

-642 LEQLIGAWGAWEFDN
+642 LEQLIGAWGAYEFDN
-657 GLYYRVVSEGDAHCY
+657 GAYYKIVSEGDAH
-672 SGDTQILTEQGW
+672 
-684 VRFED
+684 
-689 LKPGTKVF
+689 
-697 QYNHDT
+697 
-703 SSMSLVT
+703 SL
-710 PLDYIKRDY
+710 
-719 SGDMYHFHNSGV
+719 
-731 DFMVTDQHRMLT
+731 
-743 VDYRRSKLFEDLA
+743 
-756 KDLKVGKGEGTNSAR
+756 
-771 RFIHTAEFYGATTL
+771 
-785 SSSQI
+785 
-790 NLLLAI
+790 
-796 HDDGNLHANKNGTVT
+796 
-811 CRIEVAKERKI
+811 
-822 AKLLETFLVLGLN
+822 
-835 YTEQAGKTTKGG
+835 
-847 SLTKR
+847 
-852 FQFHVPTWVFR
+852 
-863 FLDDNKDFT
+863 
-872 YELMDLDKESKNMLI
+872 
-887 ATLSDWD
+887 
-894 GWRTTQTK
+894 
-902 TTIFY
+902 
-907 SQADCRKKS
+907 
-916 VEVVSALATQCGLR
+916 
-930 NNTVTIHKEGHAVQ
+930 
-944 HRVTIGSKEKA
+944 
-955 GLLTLHK
+955 
-962 DLIEVNNSLVYCV
+962 
-975 TVPSGAIVV
+975 
-984 RRNGKVAVCGNC
+984 
-996 NNAKAYSKV
+996 NAKAYSKV
-1005 IGREVSRGDGK
+1005 VGREVTRGDGK
-1016 PITYACLPKD
+1016 PVTYACLPVD
-1026 TTTVL
+1026 TTQVL
-1031 TRDGWK
+1031 TRNGWRK
-1037 EFKDLVVGM
+1037 YHELEIGMEVYTYDEEKGQMVWDTIQHIFFFKDQLV
-1046 DVLTYNTKEG
+1046 K
-1056 VSEWKPIQHVV
+1056 SI
-1067 EFDNQPVIKMGNSH
+1067 NSRRFS
-1081 FEFESTADHRWFGD
+1081 FEATPDHRWYGREKTYVKGVRTQRNKIFTTDTFKTNYAIRRIAPNSTQGGD
-1095 RRTGKKNRYYVQEF
+1095 ESITPDMAAFWGWVASDGCMSEELNRIVIVQSPRKYLKEIIDLCIRLRLKFYTRRTNK
-1109 FTTEE
+1109 
-1114 FKGERRILRSAVAE
+1114 ICD
-1128 GGGLCVS
+1128 CVS
-1135 PEEAGV
+1135 IHIG
-1141 LGWLVADGY
+1141 
-1150 FHWSGFKRNK
+1150 R
-1160 EEGITARI
+1160 
-1168 VQCEKKYTEE
+1168 KKYVRELIE
-1178 IRQTLVGA
+1178 KSGLDLVGKH
-1186 NISWSEHYS
+1186 NQDWVKFVS
-1195 SDDRVDFLLCSKDI
+1195 R
-1209 RKLFDKLPFGRV
+1209 
-1221 NKDEFPWTKLVLT
+1221 LT
-1234 LSQPARAAWLGAFYL
+1234 PEARAAFIDAF
-1249 AEGWAD
+1249 WKAD
-1255 RSGNK
+1255 GTLKYNRENGRV
-1260 IICQNE
+1260 IIQNE
-1266 GEYLEAVRLA
+1266 GNVFEGIYAALILDGRLPNVHLHHKGA
-1276 IYLEGMVP
+1276 NEKCLNLSYPEDGDP
-1284 VQHNH
+1284 KYVQGCNAKVED
-1289 GRSSRTGYAG
+1289 SR
-1299 KGICQNLRLSDRKFL
+1299 
-1314 TCQRLT
+1314 
-1320 KTVSRNTDVFCLTT
+1320 VTDVFCITT
-1334 ENSTFVARQG
+1334 GKGTFFARQG
-1344 NHITI
+1344 NYATI
-1349 TGNCLYGAQK
+1349 TGNCLYGAAK
-1359 DKIADML
+1359 DKMADML
-1366 DIPPDLG
+1366 DTTPEVG
-1373 QSIIDAL
+1373 QLIIDAF
-1380 WDANP
+1380 WDTNL

-1445 LMTLKIDGKTWYDWG
+1445 LMTLKIDNKTWYDLG
-1460 VRRVIY
+1460 VRRIIY
-1466 YHKQHCGFIE
+1466 YHDEYQYEIPDNGMFKTVYEFDTLEELEKFKAEEEAKGRIFTGNKYKKARKDENGEEVVDSDGKTVYDPIINENGKCQLIHCKVGEMVVKCFHQAARIMKAPFQISGEGLVGYSWGECH

>member
-1 MALFLY
+1 MALFCY

-65 YKNCQVRVADFKY
+65 YKNCQVRVADFGY

-97 NCFDYDQILMEKLSG
+97 NCFDYDNILMEKLSG

-155 ESVFNPVTKKSQAV
+155 EAVFNPVTKKSQTV

-236 DPDKEKPQGFKQITW
+236 DPDKEKPSGFKQITW

-272 VYFDTNAAIAL
+272 VYFDIDAAIAL

-302 PLKEVSEA
+302 PLKEISEA

-482 VIRELNRDA
+482 IIRELNRDA
-491 RFKISEAKFL
+491 RFKTSEAKFL

-642 LEQLIGAWGAWEFDN
+642 LEQLIGAWGAYDFDN
-657 GLYYRVVSEGDAHCY
+657 GAYYRIISEGDAH
-672 SGDTQILTEQGW
+672 
-684 VRFED
+684 
-689 LKPGTKVF
+689 
-697 QYNHDT
+697 
-703 SSMSLVT
+703 
-710 PLDYIKRDY
+710 
-719 SGDMYHFHNSGV
+719 
-731 DFMVTDQHRMLT
+731 
-743 VDYRRSKLFEDLA
+743 
-756 KDLKVGKGEGTNSAR
+756 
-771 RFIHTAEFYGATTL
+771 
-785 SSSQI
+785 
-790 NLLLAI
+790 
-796 HDDGNLHANKNGTVT
+796 
-811 CRIEVAKERKI
+811 
-822 AKLLETFLVLGLN
+822 
-835 YTEQAGKTTKGG
+835 
-847 SLTKR
+847 
-852 FQFHVPTWVFR
+852 
-863 FLDDNKDFT
+863 
-872 YELMDLDKESKNMLI
+872 
-887 ATLSDWD
+887 
-894 GWRTTQTK
+894 
-902 TTIFY
+902 
-907 SQADCRKKS
+907 
-916 VEVVSALATQCGLR
+916 AL
-930 NNTVTIHKEGHAVQ
+930 
-944 HRVTIGSKEKA
+944 
-955 GLLTLHK
+955 
-962 DLIEVNNSLVYCV
+962 
-975 TVPSGAIVV
+975 
-984 RRNGKVAVCGNC
+984 
-996 NNAKAYSKV
+996 NAKAYSKV
-1005 IGREVSRGDGK
+1005 VGREVSRGDGK
-1016 PITYACLPKD
+1016 PITY
-1026 TTTVL
+1026 
-1031 TRDGWK
+1031 
-1037 EFKDLVVGM
+1037 
-1046 DVLTYNTKEG
+1046 G
-1056 VSEWKPIQHVV
+1056 V
-1067 EFDNQPVIKMGNSH
+1067 M
-1081 FEFESTADHRWFGD
+1081 
-1095 RRTGKKNRYYVQEF
+1095 
-1109 FTTEE
+1109 
-1114 FKGERRILRSAVAE
+1114 
-1128 GGGLCVS
+1128 
-1135 PEEAGV
+1135 
-1141 LGWLVADGY
+1141 
-1150 FHWSGFKRNK
+1150 
-1160 EEGITARI
+1160 
-1168 VQCEKKYTEE
+1168 
-1178 IRQTLVGA
+1178 
-1186 NISWSEHYS
+1186 
-1195 SDDRVDFLLCSKDI
+1195 
-1209 RKLFDKLPFGRV
+1209 
-1221 NKDEFPWTKLVLT
+1221 
-1234 LSQPARAAWLGAFYL
+1234 
-1249 AEGWAD
+1249 
-1255 RSGNK
+1255 
-1260 IICQNE
+1260 
-1266 GEYLEAVRLA
+1266 
-1276 IYLEGMVP
+1276 
-1284 VQHNH
+1284 
-1289 GRSSRTGYAG
+1289 
-1299 KGICQNLRLSDRKFL
+1299 
-1314 TCQRLT
+1314 
-1320 KTVSRNTDVFCLTT
+1320 
-1334 ENSTFVARQG
+1334 
-1344 NHITI
+1344 
-1349 TGNCLYGAQK
+1349 YGAQK
-1359 DKIADML
+1359 DKVADML
-1366 DIPPDLG
+1366 DVVPEVG
-1373 QSIIDAL
+1373 QQVIDAF
-1380 WDANP
+1380 WDTNF

-1445 LMTLKIDGKTWYDWG
+1445 LVTLKIDNKTWYDLG
-1460 VRRVIY
+1460 VRRIIY
-1466 YHKQHCGFIE
+1466 YHDEYQYEIPDNGLFKTVYEFDTLEELEKFKAEEEAKGRIFTGNKYKKARKDENGEEVVDSDGKTVYDPIINENGKCQLIHCKVGEMVVKCFHQAARIMKAPFQVSGEGLVGYSWGECH

>member
-1 MALFLY
+1 MSIWLF
-7 DFEASGL
+7 DAESSGL
-14 LDEPDLYYHCGLFKQ
+14 LDEKDLYYHCALYKQ
-29 HHKNNFMLFLPLN
+29 HHKNNFMLFLPMN
-42 DRTHYTEEDVE
+42 DRSHYTEEDVE
-53 TAKQFALNKQTI
+53 TAKQFALNKQTV
-65 YKNCQVRVADFKY
+65 YKNCQVRVADFEY
-78 LEEWLTGHS
+78 MEEWLTGHS
-87 DWSPTALACH
+87 DWSPTALAGH
-97 NCFDYDQILMEKLSG
+97 NCFDYDFILFEKLSG

-155 ESVFNPVTKKSQAV
+155 EAVFNPVTKKSQAV

-236 DPDKEKPQGFKQITW
+236 DPDKEKPHGFKQITW

-272 VYFDTNAAIAL
+272 VYFDIDAAVAL

-302 PLKEVSEA
+302 PLKEISEA

-419 VPMRMSNQMDI
+419 VPMRMNNQMDI

-482 VIRELNRDA
+482 IIRELNRDA
-491 RFKISEAKFL
+491 RFKTSEAKFL

-580 PRLQI
+580 PRLQV

-642 LEQLIGAWGAWEFDN
+642 LEQLIGAWGAYDFDS
-657 GLYYRVVSEGDAHCY
+657 GAYYKIISEGDAH
-672 SGDTQILTEQGW
+672 
-684 VRFED
+684 
-689 LKPGTKVF
+689 
-697 QYNHDT
+697 
-703 SSMSLVT
+703 
-710 PLDYIKRDY
+710 
-719 SGDMYHFHNSGV
+719 
-731 DFMVTDQHRMLT
+731 
-743 VDYRRSKLFEDLA
+743 
-756 KDLKVGKGEGTNSAR
+756 
-771 RFIHTAEFYGATTL
+771 
-785 SSSQI
+785 
-790 NLLLAI
+790 
-796 HDDGNLHANKNGTVT
+796 
-811 CRIEVAKERKI
+811 
-822 AKLLETFLVLGLN
+822 
-835 YTEQAGKTTKGG
+835 
-847 SLTKR
+847 
-852 FQFHVPTWVFR
+852 
-863 FLDDNKDFT
+863 
-872 YELMDLDKESKNMLI
+872 
-887 ATLSDWD
+887 
-894 GWRTTQTK
+894 
-902 TTIFY
+902 
-907 SQADCRKKS
+907 
-916 VEVVSALATQCGLR
+916 AL
-930 NNTVTIHKEGHAVQ
+930 
-944 HRVTIGSKEKA
+944 
-955 GLLTLHK
+955 
-962 DLIEVNNSLVYCV
+962 
-975 TVPSGAIVV
+975 
-984 RRNGKVAVCGNC
+984 
-996 NNAKAYSKV
+996 NAKAYSKV
-1005 IGREVSRGDGK
+1005 VGREVSRGDGK
-1016 PITYACLPKD
+1016 PITY
-1026 TTTVL
+1026 
-1031 TRDGWK
+1031 
-1037 EFKDLVVGM
+1037 
-1046 DVLTYNTKEG
+1046 G
-1056 VSEWKPIQHVV
+1056 V
-1067 EFDNQPVIKMGNSH
+1067 M
-1081 FEFESTADHRWFGD
+1081 
-1095 RRTGKKNRYYVQEF
+1095 
-1109 FTTEE
+1109 
-1114 FKGERRILRSAVAE
+1114 
-1128 GGGLCVS
+1128 
-1135 PEEAGV
+1135 
-1141 LGWLVADGY
+1141 
-1150 FHWSGFKRNK
+1150 
-1160 EEGITARI
+1160 
-1168 VQCEKKYTEE
+1168 
-1178 IRQTLVGA
+1178 
-1186 NISWSEHYS
+1186 
-1195 SDDRVDFLLCSKDI
+1195 
-1209 RKLFDKLPFGRV
+1209 
-1221 NKDEFPWTKLVLT
+1221 
-1234 LSQPARAAWLGAFYL
+1234 
-1249 AEGWAD
+1249 
-1255 RSGNK
+1255 
-1260 IICQNE
+1260 
-1266 GEYLEAVRLA
+1266 
-1276 IYLEGMVP
+1276 
-1284 VQHNH
+1284 
-1289 GRSSRTGYAG
+1289 
-1299 KGICQNLRLSDRKFL
+1299 
-1314 TCQRLT
+1314 
-1320 KTVSRNTDVFCLTT
+1320 
-1334 ENSTFVARQG
+1334 
-1344 NHITI
+1344 
-1349 TGNCLYGAQK
+1349 YGAQK
-1359 DKIADML
+1359 DKVADML
-1366 DIPPDLG
+1366 DVVPEVG
-1373 QSIIDAL
+1373 QQVIDAF
-1380 WDANP
+1380 WDTNF

-1445 LMTLKIDGKTWYDWG
+1445 LVTLRIDNKTWYDLG
-1460 VRRVIY
+1460 VRRIIY
-1466 YHKQHCGFIE
+1466 YHDEFQYEIPDNGMFKTVYEFDTLEELEKFKAEEEAKGRIFTGNKYKKARKDENGEEVVDSDGKTVYDPIINENGKCQLIHCKVGEMVVKCFHQASRIMKAPFQISGEGLVGDSWGTTH

>member
-1 MALFLY
+1 MALFCY

-155 ESVFNPVTKKSQAV
+155 EAVFNPVTKKSQAV

-236 DPDKEKPQGFKQITW
+236 DPDKEKPHGFKQITW

-272 VYFDTNAAIAL
+272 VYFDIDAAVAL

-302 PLKEVSEA
+302 PLKEISEA

-378 PEKQADFLR
+378 PEKRADFLR

-399 DDLMQQAIK
+399 DDLIQQAIK
-408 DLQDKKMPDCM
+408 DLQDKRMPDCM

-482 VIRELNRDA
+482 IIRELNRDA
-491 RFKISEAKFL
+491 RFKTSEAKFL

-642 LEQLIGAWGAWEFDN
+642 LEQLIGAWGAYDFDS
-657 GLYYRVVSEGDAHCY
+657 GAYYKIISEGDAH
-672 SGDTQILTEQGW
+672 
-684 VRFED
+684 
-689 LKPGTKVF
+689 
-697 QYNHDT
+697 
-703 SSMSLVT
+703 
-710 PLDYIKRDY
+710 
-719 SGDMYHFHNSGV
+719 
-731 DFMVTDQHRMLT
+731 
-743 VDYRRSKLFEDLA
+743 
-756 KDLKVGKGEGTNSAR
+756 
-771 RFIHTAEFYGATTL
+771 
-785 SSSQI
+785 
-790 NLLLAI
+790 
-796 HDDGNLHANKNGTVT
+796 
-811 CRIEVAKERKI
+811 
-822 AKLLETFLVLGLN
+822 
-835 YTEQAGKTTKGG
+835 
-847 SLTKR
+847 
-852 FQFHVPTWVFR
+852 
-863 FLDDNKDFT
+863 
-872 YELMDLDKESKNMLI
+872 
-887 ATLSDWD
+887 
-894 GWRTTQTK
+894 
-902 TTIFY
+902 
-907 SQADCRKKS
+907 
-916 VEVVSALATQCGLR
+916 AL
-930 NNTVTIHKEGHAVQ
+930 
-944 HRVTIGSKEKA
+944 
-955 GLLTLHK
+955 
-962 DLIEVNNSLVYCV
+962 
-975 TVPSGAIVV
+975 
-984 RRNGKVAVCGNC
+984 
-996 NNAKAYSKV
+996 NAKAYSKV
-1005 IGREVSRGDGK
+1005 VGREVSRGDGK
-1016 PITYACLPKD
+1016 PITY
-1026 TTTVL
+1026 
-1031 TRDGWK
+1031 
-1037 EFKDLVVGM
+1037 
-1046 DVLTYNTKEG
+1046 G
-1056 VSEWKPIQHVV
+1056 V
-1067 EFDNQPVIKMGNSH
+1067 M
-1081 FEFESTADHRWFGD
+1081 
-1095 RRTGKKNRYYVQEF
+1095 
-1109 FTTEE
+1109 
-1114 FKGERRILRSAVAE
+1114 
-1128 GGGLCVS
+1128 
-1135 PEEAGV
+1135 
-1141 LGWLVADGY
+1141 
-1150 FHWSGFKRNK
+1150 
-1160 EEGITARI
+1160 
-1168 VQCEKKYTEE
+1168 
-1178 IRQTLVGA
+1178 
-1186 NISWSEHYS
+1186 
-1195 SDDRVDFLLCSKDI
+1195 
-1209 RKLFDKLPFGRV
+1209 
-1221 NKDEFPWTKLVLT
+1221 
-1234 LSQPARAAWLGAFYL
+1234 
-1249 AEGWAD
+1249 
-1255 RSGNK
+1255 
-1260 IICQNE
+1260 
-1266 GEYLEAVRLA
+1266 
-1276 IYLEGMVP
+1276 
-1284 VQHNH
+1284 
-1289 GRSSRTGYAG
+1289 
-1299 KGICQNLRLSDRKFL
+1299 
-1314 TCQRLT
+1314 
-1320 KTVSRNTDVFCLTT
+1320 
-1334 ENSTFVARQG
+1334 
-1344 NHITI
+1344 
-1349 TGNCLYGAQK
+1349 YGAQK
-1359 DKIADML
+1359 DKVADML
-1366 DIPPDLG
+1366 DVVPEVG
-1373 QSIIDAL
+1373 QQVIDAF
-1380 WDANP
+1380 WDTNF

-1445 LMTLKIDGKTWYDWG
+1445 LMTLKIDGKTWYDLG
-1460 VRRVIY
+1460 VRRIIY
-1466 YHKQHCGFIE
+1466 YHDEYQYEIPDNGMFKTVYEFDTLEELEKFKAEEEAKGRIFTGNKYKKARKDENGEEVVDSDGKTVYDPIINENGKCQLIHCKVGEMVVKCFHQASRIMKAPFQISGEGLVGYSWGECH

>member
-1 MALFLY
+1 MALFCY

-29 HHKNNFMLFLPLN
+29 HHKNNFMLFLPLD

-87 DWSPTALACH
+87 EWSPTALACH

-236 DPDKEKPQGFKQITW
+236 DPDKEKPNGFKQITW

-272 VYFDTNAAIAL
+272 VYFDIDAAVAL

-302 PLKEVSEA
+302 PLKEISEA

-408 DLQDKKMPDCM
+408 DLQDKRMPDCM

-482 VIRELNRDA
+482 IIRELNRDA
-491 RFKISEAKFL
+491 RFKTSEAKFL

-642 LEQLIGAWGAWEFDN
+642 LEQLIGAWGAYDFDN
-657 GLYYRVVSEGDAHCY
+657 GAYYKIISEGDAH
-672 SGDTQILTEQGW
+672 
-684 VRFED
+684 
-689 LKPGTKVF
+689 
-697 QYNHDT
+697 
-703 SSMSLVT
+703 
-710 PLDYIKRDY
+710 
-719 SGDMYHFHNSGV
+719 
-731 DFMVTDQHRMLT
+731 
-743 VDYRRSKLFEDLA
+743 
-756 KDLKVGKGEGTNSAR
+756 
-771 RFIHTAEFYGATTL
+771 
-785 SSSQI
+785 
-790 NLLLAI
+790 
-796 HDDGNLHANKNGTVT
+796 
-811 CRIEVAKERKI
+811 
-822 AKLLETFLVLGLN
+822 
-835 YTEQAGKTTKGG
+835 
-847 SLTKR
+847 
-852 FQFHVPTWVFR
+852 
-863 FLDDNKDFT
+863 
-872 YELMDLDKESKNMLI
+872 
-887 ATLSDWD
+887 
-894 GWRTTQTK
+894 
-902 TTIFY
+902 
-907 SQADCRKKS
+907 
-916 VEVVSALATQCGLR
+916 AL
-930 NNTVTIHKEGHAVQ
+930 
-944 HRVTIGSKEKA
+944 
-955 GLLTLHK
+955 
-962 DLIEVNNSLVYCV
+962 
-975 TVPSGAIVV
+975 
-984 RRNGKVAVCGNC
+984 
-996 NNAKAYSKV
+996 NAKAYSKV
-1005 IGREVSRGDGK
+1005 VGREVSRGDGK
-1016 PITYACLPKD
+1016 PITY
-1026 TTTVL
+1026 
-1031 TRDGWK
+1031 
-1037 EFKDLVVGM
+1037 
-1046 DVLTYNTKEG
+1046 G
-1056 VSEWKPIQHVV
+1056 V
-1067 EFDNQPVIKMGNSH
+1067 M
-1081 FEFESTADHRWFGD
+1081 
-1095 RRTGKKNRYYVQEF
+1095 
-1109 FTTEE
+1109 
-1114 FKGERRILRSAVAE
+1114 
-1128 GGGLCVS
+1128 
-1135 PEEAGV
+1135 
-1141 LGWLVADGY
+1141 
-1150 FHWSGFKRNK
+1150 
-1160 EEGITARI
+1160 
-1168 VQCEKKYTEE
+1168 
-1178 IRQTLVGA
+1178 
-1186 NISWSEHYS
+1186 
-1195 SDDRVDFLLCSKDI
+1195 
-1209 RKLFDKLPFGRV
+1209 
-1221 NKDEFPWTKLVLT
+1221 
-1234 LSQPARAAWLGAFYL
+1234 
-1249 AEGWAD
+1249 
-1255 RSGNK
+1255 
-1260 IICQNE
+1260 
-1266 GEYLEAVRLA
+1266 
-1276 IYLEGMVP
+1276 
-1284 VQHNH
+1284 
-1289 GRSSRTGYAG
+1289 
-1299 KGICQNLRLSDRKFL
+1299 
-1314 TCQRLT
+1314 
-1320 KTVSRNTDVFCLTT
+1320 
-1334 ENSTFVARQG
+1334 
-1344 NHITI
+1344 
-1349 TGNCLYGAQK
+1349 YGAQK
-1359 DKIADML
+1359 DKVADML
-1366 DIPPDLG
+1366 DVVPEVG
-1373 QSIIDAL
+1373 QQVIDAF
-1380 WDANP
+1380 WDTNF

-1445 LMTLKIDGKTWYDWG
+1445 LVTLRIDGKTWYDLG
-1460 VRRVIY
+1460 VRRIIY
-1466 YHKQHCGFIE
+1466 YHDEYQYEIPDNGMFKTVYEFDTLEELEKFKAEEEAKGRIFTGNKYKKARKDENGEEVVDSDGKTVYDPIINENGKCQLIHCKVGEMVVKCFHQASRIMKAPFQISGEGLVGDSWGTTH

>member
-1 MALFLY
+1 MALFCY

-29 HHKNNFMLFLPLN
+29 HHKNNFMLFLPLD

-65 YKNCQVRVADFKY
+65 YKNCQVRIADFKY

-236 DPDKEKPQGFKQITW
+236 DPDKEKPNGFKQITW

-272 VYFDTNAAIAL
+272 VYFDIDGAIAL

-296 RVEPLL
+296 RVEPQL

-367 IKWCEERGCTD
+367 VKWCEERGCTD

-419 VPMRMSNQMDI
+419 VPMRMNNQMDI

-482 VIRELNRDA
+482 IIRELNRDA
-491 RFKISEAKFL
+491 RFKISEAKFM

-536 LCPNLAKLQGEMAK
+536 LCPNLARLQGEMAK

-605 ICANQ
+605 ICANM

-642 LEQLIGAWGAWEFDN
+642 LEQLIGAWGAYDFDN
-657 GLYYRVVSEGDAHCY
+657 GAYYRIISEGDAH
-672 SGDTQILTEQGW
+672 
-684 VRFED
+684 
-689 LKPGTKVF
+689 
-697 QYNHDT
+697 
-703 SSMSLVT
+703 
-710 PLDYIKRDY
+710 
-719 SGDMYHFHNSGV
+719 
-731 DFMVTDQHRMLT
+731 
-743 VDYRRSKLFEDLA
+743 
-756 KDLKVGKGEGTNSAR
+756 
-771 RFIHTAEFYGATTL
+771 
-785 SSSQI
+785 
-790 NLLLAI
+790 
-796 HDDGNLHANKNGTVT
+796 
-811 CRIEVAKERKI
+811 
-822 AKLLETFLVLGLN
+822 
-835 YTEQAGKTTKGG
+835 
-847 SLTKR
+847 
-852 FQFHVPTWVFR
+852 
-863 FLDDNKDFT
+863 
-872 YELMDLDKESKNMLI
+872 
-887 ATLSDWD
+887 
-894 GWRTTQTK
+894 
-902 TTIFY
+902 
-907 SQADCRKKS
+907 
-916 VEVVSALATQCGLR
+916 AL
-930 NNTVTIHKEGHAVQ
+930 
-944 HRVTIGSKEKA
+944 
-955 GLLTLHK
+955 
-962 DLIEVNNSLVYCV
+962 
-975 TVPSGAIVV
+975 
-984 RRNGKVAVCGNC
+984 
-996 NNAKAYSKV
+996 NAKAYSKV
-1005 IGREVSRGDGK
+1005 VGREVSRGDGK
-1016 PITYACLPKD
+1016 PITY
-1026 TTTVL
+1026 
-1031 TRDGWK
+1031 
-1037 EFKDLVVGM
+1037 
-1046 DVLTYNTKEG
+1046 G
-1056 VSEWKPIQHVV
+1056 V
-1067 EFDNQPVIKMGNSH
+1067 M
-1081 FEFESTADHRWFGD
+1081 
-1095 RRTGKKNRYYVQEF
+1095 
-1109 FTTEE
+1109 
-1114 FKGERRILRSAVAE
+1114 
-1128 GGGLCVS
+1128 
-1135 PEEAGV
+1135 
-1141 LGWLVADGY
+1141 
-1150 FHWSGFKRNK
+1150 
-1160 EEGITARI
+1160 
-1168 VQCEKKYTEE
+1168 
-1178 IRQTLVGA
+1178 
-1186 NISWSEHYS
+1186 
-1195 SDDRVDFLLCSKDI
+1195 
-1209 RKLFDKLPFGRV
+1209 
-1221 NKDEFPWTKLVLT
+1221 
-1234 LSQPARAAWLGAFYL
+1234 
-1249 AEGWAD
+1249 
-1255 RSGNK
+1255 
-1260 IICQNE
+1260 
-1266 GEYLEAVRLA
+1266 
-1276 IYLEGMVP
+1276 
-1284 VQHNH
+1284 
-1289 GRSSRTGYAG
+1289 
-1299 KGICQNLRLSDRKFL
+1299 
-1314 TCQRLT
+1314 
-1320 KTVSRNTDVFCLTT
+1320 
-1334 ENSTFVARQG
+1334 
-1344 NHITI
+1344 
-1349 TGNCLYGAQK
+1349 YGAQK
-1359 DKIADML
+1359 DKVADML
-1366 DIPPDLG
+1366 DVVPEVG
-1373 QSIIDAL
+1373 QQVIDAF
-1380 WDANP
+1380 WDTNF

-1445 LMTLKIDGKTWYDWG
+1445 LMTLKIDNKTWYDLG
-1460 VRRVIY
+1460 VRRIIY
-1466 YHKQHCGFIE
+1466 YHDEYQYEIPDNGMFKTVYEFDTLEELEKFKAEEEAKGRIFTGNKYKKACKDENGEEIVDSNGKTVYDPIINENGKCQLIHCKVGEMVVKCFHQASRIMKAPFQISGEGLVGDSWGTTH

>member
-155 ESVFNPVTKKSQAV
+155 EAVFNPVTKKSQTV

-236 DPDKEKPQGFKQITW
+236 DPDKEKPHGFKQITW

-272 VYFDTNAAIAL
+272 VYFDIDAAVAL

-302 PLKEVSEA
+302 PLKEISEA

-482 VIRELNRDA
+482 IIRELNRDA
-491 RFKISEAKFL
+491 RFKTSEAKFL

-642 LEQLIGAWGAWEFDN
+642 LEQLIGAWGAYDFDS
-657 GLYYRVVSEGDAHCY
+657 GAYYKIISEGDAH
-672 SGDTQILTEQGW
+672 
-684 VRFED
+684 
-689 LKPGTKVF
+689 
-697 QYNHDT
+697 
-703 SSMSLVT
+703 
-710 PLDYIKRDY
+710 
-719 SGDMYHFHNSGV
+719 
-731 DFMVTDQHRMLT
+731 
-743 VDYRRSKLFEDLA
+743 
-756 KDLKVGKGEGTNSAR
+756 
-771 RFIHTAEFYGATTL
+771 
-785 SSSQI
+785 
-790 NLLLAI
+790 
-796 HDDGNLHANKNGTVT
+796 
-811 CRIEVAKERKI
+811 
-822 AKLLETFLVLGLN
+822 
-835 YTEQAGKTTKGG
+835 
-847 SLTKR
+847 
-852 FQFHVPTWVFR
+852 
-863 FLDDNKDFT
+863 
-872 YELMDLDKESKNMLI
+872 
-887 ATLSDWD
+887 
-894 GWRTTQTK
+894 
-902 TTIFY
+902 
-907 SQADCRKKS
+907 
-916 VEVVSALATQCGLR
+916 AL
-930 NNTVTIHKEGHAVQ
+930 
-944 HRVTIGSKEKA
+944 
-955 GLLTLHK
+955 
-962 DLIEVNNSLVYCV
+962 
-975 TVPSGAIVV
+975 
-984 RRNGKVAVCGNC
+984 
-996 NNAKAYSKV
+996 NAKAYSKV
-1005 IGREVSRGDGK
+1005 VGREVSRGDGK
-1016 PITYACLPKD
+1016 PITY
-1026 TTTVL
+1026 
-1031 TRDGWK
+1031 
-1037 EFKDLVVGM
+1037 
-1046 DVLTYNTKEG
+1046 G
-1056 VSEWKPIQHVV
+1056 V
-1067 EFDNQPVIKMGNSH
+1067 M
-1081 FEFESTADHRWFGD
+1081 
-1095 RRTGKKNRYYVQEF
+1095 
-1109 FTTEE
+1109 
-1114 FKGERRILRSAVAE
+1114 
-1128 GGGLCVS
+1128 
-1135 PEEAGV
+1135 
-1141 LGWLVADGY
+1141 
-1150 FHWSGFKRNK
+1150 
-1160 EEGITARI
+1160 
-1168 VQCEKKYTEE
+1168 
-1178 IRQTLVGA
+1178 
-1186 NISWSEHYS
+1186 
-1195 SDDRVDFLLCSKDI
+1195 
-1209 RKLFDKLPFGRV
+1209 
-1221 NKDEFPWTKLVLT
+1221 
-1234 LSQPARAAWLGAFYL
+1234 
-1249 AEGWAD
+1249 
-1255 RSGNK
+1255 
-1260 IICQNE
+1260 
-1266 GEYLEAVRLA
+1266 
-1276 IYLEGMVP
+1276 
-1284 VQHNH
+1284 
-1289 GRSSRTGYAG
+1289 
-1299 KGICQNLRLSDRKFL
+1299 
-1314 TCQRLT
+1314 
-1320 KTVSRNTDVFCLTT
+1320 
-1334 ENSTFVARQG
+1334 
-1344 NHITI
+1344 
-1349 TGNCLYGAQK
+1349 YGAQK
-1359 DKIADML
+1359 DKVADML
-1366 DIPPDLG
+1366 DVVPEVG
-1373 QSIIDAL
+1373 QQVIDAF
-1380 WDANP
+1380 WDTNF

-1445 LMTLKIDGKTWYDWG
+1445 LVTLKIDGKTWYDLG
-1460 VRRVIY
+1460 VRRIIY
-1466 YHKQHCGFIE
+1466 YHDEYQYEIPDNGLFKTVYEFDTLEELEKFKAEEEAKGRIFTGNKYKKARKDENGEEVVDSNGKTVYDPIINENGKCQLIHCRVGEMVVKCFHQASRIMKAPFQISGEGLVGDSWGTTH

>member
-236 DPDKEKPQGFKQITW
+236 DPDKEKPHGFKQITW

-272 VYFDTNAAIAL
+272 VYFDIDAAVAL

-302 PLKEVSEA
+302 PLKEISEA

-482 VIRELNRDA
+482 IIRELNRDA
-491 RFKISEAKFL
+491 RFKTSEAKFL

-642 LEQLIGAWGAWEFDN
+642 LEQLIGAWGAYDFDS
-657 GLYYRVVSEGDAHCY
+657 GAYYKIISEGDAH
-672 SGDTQILTEQGW
+672 
-684 VRFED
+684 
-689 LKPGTKVF
+689 
-697 QYNHDT
+697 
-703 SSMSLVT
+703 
-710 PLDYIKRDY
+710 
-719 SGDMYHFHNSGV
+719 
-731 DFMVTDQHRMLT
+731 
-743 VDYRRSKLFEDLA
+743 
-756 KDLKVGKGEGTNSAR
+756 
-771 RFIHTAEFYGATTL
+771 
-785 SSSQI
+785 
-790 NLLLAI
+790 
-796 HDDGNLHANKNGTVT
+796 
-811 CRIEVAKERKI
+811 
-822 AKLLETFLVLGLN
+822 
-835 YTEQAGKTTKGG
+835 
-847 SLTKR
+847 
-852 FQFHVPTWVFR
+852 
-863 FLDDNKDFT
+863 
-872 YELMDLDKESKNMLI
+872 
-887 ATLSDWD
+887 
-894 GWRTTQTK
+894 
-902 TTIFY
+902 
-907 SQADCRKKS
+907 
-916 VEVVSALATQCGLR
+916 AL
-930 NNTVTIHKEGHAVQ
+930 
-944 HRVTIGSKEKA
+944 
-955 GLLTLHK
+955 
-962 DLIEVNNSLVYCV
+962 
-975 TVPSGAIVV
+975 
-984 RRNGKVAVCGNC
+984 
-996 NNAKAYSKV
+996 NAKAYSKV
-1005 IGREVSRGDGK
+1005 VGREVSRGDGK
-1016 PITYACLPKD
+1016 PITY
-1026 TTTVL
+1026 
-1031 TRDGWK
+1031 
-1037 EFKDLVVGM
+1037 
-1046 DVLTYNTKEG
+1046 G
-1056 VSEWKPIQHVV
+1056 V
-1067 EFDNQPVIKMGNSH
+1067 M
-1081 FEFESTADHRWFGD
+1081 
-1095 RRTGKKNRYYVQEF
+1095 
-1109 FTTEE
+1109 
-1114 FKGERRILRSAVAE
+1114 
-1128 GGGLCVS
+1128 
-1135 PEEAGV
+1135 
-1141 LGWLVADGY
+1141 
-1150 FHWSGFKRNK
+1150 
-1160 EEGITARI
+1160 
-1168 VQCEKKYTEE
+1168 
-1178 IRQTLVGA
+1178 
-1186 NISWSEHYS
+1186 
-1195 SDDRVDFLLCSKDI
+1195 
-1209 RKLFDKLPFGRV
+1209 
-1221 NKDEFPWTKLVLT
+1221 
-1234 LSQPARAAWLGAFYL
+1234 
-1249 AEGWAD
+1249 
-1255 RSGNK
+1255 
-1260 IICQNE
+1260 
-1266 GEYLEAVRLA
+1266 
-1276 IYLEGMVP
+1276 
-1284 VQHNH
+1284 
-1289 GRSSRTGYAG
+1289 
-1299 KGICQNLRLSDRKFL
+1299 
-1314 TCQRLT
+1314 
-1320 KTVSRNTDVFCLTT
+1320 
-1334 ENSTFVARQG
+1334 
-1344 NHITI
+1344 
-1349 TGNCLYGAQK
+1349 YGAQK
-1359 DKIADML
+1359 DKVADML
-1366 DIPPDLG
+1366 DVVPEVG
-1373 QSIIDAL
+1373 QQVIDAF
-1380 WDANP
+1380 WDTNF

-1445 LMTLKIDGKTWYDWG
+1445 LVTLKIDNKTWYDLG
-1460 VRRVIY
+1460 VRRIIY
-1466 YHKQHCGFIE
+1466 YHDEFQYEIPDNGMFKTVYEFDTLEELEKFKAEEEAKGRIFTGNKYKKARKDENGEEVVDSDGKTVYDPIINENGKCQLIHCKVGEMVVKCFHQASRIMKAPFQISGEGLVGYSWGECH

>member
-155 ESVFNPVTKKSQAV
+155 EAVFNPVTKKSQTV

-236 DPDKEKPQGFKQITW
+236 DPDKEKPSGFKQITW

-272 VYFDTNAAIAL
+272 VYFDIDAAITL

-302 PLKEVSEA
+302 PLKEISEA

-482 VIRELNRDA
+482 IIRELNRDA
-491 RFKISEAKFL
+491 RFKTSEAKFL

-642 LEQLIGAWGAWEFDN
+642 LEQLIGAWGAYDFDN
-657 GLYYRVVSEGDAHCY
+657 GAYYRIISEGDAH
-672 SGDTQILTEQGW
+672 
-684 VRFED
+684 
-689 LKPGTKVF
+689 
-697 QYNHDT
+697 
-703 SSMSLVT
+703 
-710 PLDYIKRDY
+710 
-719 SGDMYHFHNSGV
+719 
-731 DFMVTDQHRMLT
+731 
-743 VDYRRSKLFEDLA
+743 
-756 KDLKVGKGEGTNSAR
+756 
-771 RFIHTAEFYGATTL
+771 
-785 SSSQI
+785 
-790 NLLLAI
+790 
-796 HDDGNLHANKNGTVT
+796 
-811 CRIEVAKERKI
+811 
-822 AKLLETFLVLGLN
+822 
-835 YTEQAGKTTKGG
+835 
-847 SLTKR
+847 
-852 FQFHVPTWVFR
+852 
-863 FLDDNKDFT
+863 
-872 YELMDLDKESKNMLI
+872 
-887 ATLSDWD
+887 
-894 GWRTTQTK
+894 
-902 TTIFY
+902 
-907 SQADCRKKS
+907 
-916 VEVVSALATQCGLR
+916 AL
-930 NNTVTIHKEGHAVQ
+930 
-944 HRVTIGSKEKA
+944 
-955 GLLTLHK
+955 
-962 DLIEVNNSLVYCV
+962 
-975 TVPSGAIVV
+975 
-984 RRNGKVAVCGNC
+984 
-996 NNAKAYSKV
+996 NAKAYSKV
-1005 IGREVSRGDGK
+1005 VGREVSRGDGK
-1016 PITYACLPKD
+1016 PITY
-1026 TTTVL
+1026 
-1031 TRDGWK
+1031 
-1037 EFKDLVVGM
+1037 
-1046 DVLTYNTKEG
+1046 G
-1056 VSEWKPIQHVV
+1056 V
-1067 EFDNQPVIKMGNSH
+1067 M
-1081 FEFESTADHRWFGD
+1081 
-1095 RRTGKKNRYYVQEF
+1095 
-1109 FTTEE
+1109 
-1114 FKGERRILRSAVAE
+1114 
-1128 GGGLCVS
+1128 
-1135 PEEAGV
+1135 
-1141 LGWLVADGY
+1141 
-1150 FHWSGFKRNK
+1150 
-1160 EEGITARI
+1160 
-1168 VQCEKKYTEE
+1168 
-1178 IRQTLVGA
+1178 
-1186 NISWSEHYS
+1186 
-1195 SDDRVDFLLCSKDI
+1195 
-1209 RKLFDKLPFGRV
+1209 
-1221 NKDEFPWTKLVLT
+1221 
-1234 LSQPARAAWLGAFYL
+1234 
-1249 AEGWAD
+1249 
-1255 RSGNK
+1255 
-1260 IICQNE
+1260 
-1266 GEYLEAVRLA
+1266 
-1276 IYLEGMVP
+1276 
-1284 VQHNH
+1284 
-1289 GRSSRTGYAG
+1289 
-1299 KGICQNLRLSDRKFL
+1299 
-1314 TCQRLT
+1314 
-1320 KTVSRNTDVFCLTT
+1320 
-1334 ENSTFVARQG
+1334 
-1344 NHITI
+1344 
-1349 TGNCLYGAQK
+1349 YGAQK
-1359 DKIADML
+1359 DKVADML
-1366 DIPPDLG
+1366 DVVPEVG
-1373 QSIIDAL
+1373 QQVIDAF
-1380 WDANP
+1380 WDTNF

-1445 LMTLKIDGKTWYDWG
+1445 LVTLKIDNKTWYDLG
-1460 VRRVIY
+1460 VRRIIY
-1466 YHKQHCGFIE
+1466 YHDEYQYEIPDNGLFKTVYEFDTLEELEKFKAEEEAKGRIFTGNKYKKARKDENGEEVVDSDGKTVYDPIINENGKCQLIHCKVGEMVVKCFHQAARIMKAPFQISGEGLVGYSWGECH

>member
-1 MALFLY
+1 MALFCY

-155 ESVFNPVTKKSQAV
+155 EAVFNPVTKKSQAV

-236 DPDKEKPQGFKQITW
+236 DPDKEKPHGFKQITW

-272 VYFDTNAAIAL
+272 VYFDIDAAVAL

-302 PLKEVSEA
+302 PLKEISEA

-482 VIRELNRDA
+482 IIRELNRDA
-491 RFKISEAKFL
+491 RFKTSEAKFL

-642 LEQLIGAWGAWEFDN
+642 LEQLIGAWGAYDFDN
-657 GLYYRVVSEGDAHCY
+657 GAYYRIISEGDAH
-672 SGDTQILTEQGW
+672 
-684 VRFED
+684 
-689 LKPGTKVF
+689 
-697 QYNHDT
+697 
-703 SSMSLVT
+703 
-710 PLDYIKRDY
+710 
-719 SGDMYHFHNSGV
+719 
-731 DFMVTDQHRMLT
+731 
-743 VDYRRSKLFEDLA
+743 
-756 KDLKVGKGEGTNSAR
+756 
-771 RFIHTAEFYGATTL
+771 
-785 SSSQI
+785 
-790 NLLLAI
+790 
-796 HDDGNLHANKNGTVT
+796 
-811 CRIEVAKERKI
+811 
-822 AKLLETFLVLGLN
+822 
-835 YTEQAGKTTKGG
+835 
-847 SLTKR
+847 
-852 FQFHVPTWVFR
+852 
-863 FLDDNKDFT
+863 
-872 YELMDLDKESKNMLI
+872 
-887 ATLSDWD
+887 
-894 GWRTTQTK
+894 
-902 TTIFY
+902 
-907 SQADCRKKS
+907 
-916 VEVVSALATQCGLR
+916 AL
-930 NNTVTIHKEGHAVQ
+930 
-944 HRVTIGSKEKA
+944 
-955 GLLTLHK
+955 
-962 DLIEVNNSLVYCV
+962 
-975 TVPSGAIVV
+975 
-984 RRNGKVAVCGNC
+984 
-996 NNAKAYSKV
+996 NAKAYSKV
-1005 IGREVSRGDGK
+1005 VGREVSRGDGK
-1016 PITYACLPKD
+1016 PITY
-1026 TTTVL
+1026 
-1031 TRDGWK
+1031 
-1037 EFKDLVVGM
+1037 
-1046 DVLTYNTKEG
+1046 G
-1056 VSEWKPIQHVV
+1056 V
-1067 EFDNQPVIKMGNSH
+1067 M
-1081 FEFESTADHRWFGD
+1081 
-1095 RRTGKKNRYYVQEF
+1095 
-1109 FTTEE
+1109 
-1114 FKGERRILRSAVAE
+1114 
-1128 GGGLCVS
+1128 
-1135 PEEAGV
+1135 
-1141 LGWLVADGY
+1141 
-1150 FHWSGFKRNK
+1150 
-1160 EEGITARI
+1160 
-1168 VQCEKKYTEE
+1168 
-1178 IRQTLVGA
+1178 
-1186 NISWSEHYS
+1186 
-1195 SDDRVDFLLCSKDI
+1195 
-1209 RKLFDKLPFGRV
+1209 
-1221 NKDEFPWTKLVLT
+1221 
-1234 LSQPARAAWLGAFYL
+1234 
-1249 AEGWAD
+1249 
-1255 RSGNK
+1255 
-1260 IICQNE
+1260 
-1266 GEYLEAVRLA
+1266 
-1276 IYLEGMVP
+1276 
-1284 VQHNH
+1284 
-1289 GRSSRTGYAG
+1289 
-1299 KGICQNLRLSDRKFL
+1299 
-1314 TCQRLT
+1314 
-1320 KTVSRNTDVFCLTT
+1320 
-1334 ENSTFVARQG
+1334 
-1344 NHITI
+1344 
-1349 TGNCLYGAQK
+1349 YGAQK
-1359 DKIADML
+1359 DKVADML
-1366 DIPPDLG
+1366 DVVPEVG
-1373 QSIIDAL
+1373 QQVIDAF
-1380 WDANP
+1380 WDTNF

-1445 LMTLKIDGKTWYDWG
+1445 LMTLRIDNKTWYDLG
-1460 VRRVIY
+1460 VRRIIY
-1466 YHKQHCGFIE
+1466 YHDEYQYEIPDNGLFKTVYEFDTLEELEKFKAEEEAKGRIFTGNKYKKARKDENGEEVVDSDGKTVYDPIINENGKCQLIHCKVGEMVVKCFHQAARIMKAPFQISGEGLVGYSWGECH

>member
-78 LEEWLTGHS
+78 LEEWLAGHS

-155 ESVFNPVTKKSQAV
+155 EAVFNPVTKKSQTV

-236 DPDKEKPQGFKQITW
+236 DPDKEKPYGFKQITW

-272 VYFDTNAAIAL
+272 VYFDIDAAVAL

-302 PLKEVSEA
+302 PLKEISEA

-367 IKWCEERGCTD
+367 IKWCEERGCTN

-482 VIRELNRDA
+482 IIRELNRDA
-491 RFKISEAKFL
+491 RFKTSEAKFL

-642 LEQLIGAWGAWEFDN
+642 LEQLIGAWGAYDFDS
-657 GLYYRVVSEGDAHCY
+657 GAYYKIISEGDAH
-672 SGDTQILTEQGW
+672 
-684 VRFED
+684 
-689 LKPGTKVF
+689 
-697 QYNHDT
+697 
-703 SSMSLVT
+703 
-710 PLDYIKRDY
+710 
-719 SGDMYHFHNSGV
+719 
-731 DFMVTDQHRMLT
+731 
-743 VDYRRSKLFEDLA
+743 
-756 KDLKVGKGEGTNSAR
+756 
-771 RFIHTAEFYGATTL
+771 
-785 SSSQI
+785 
-790 NLLLAI
+790 
-796 HDDGNLHANKNGTVT
+796 
-811 CRIEVAKERKI
+811 
-822 AKLLETFLVLGLN
+822 
-835 YTEQAGKTTKGG
+835 
-847 SLTKR
+847 
-852 FQFHVPTWVFR
+852 
-863 FLDDNKDFT
+863 
-872 YELMDLDKESKNMLI
+872 
-887 ATLSDWD
+887 
-894 GWRTTQTK
+894 
-902 TTIFY
+902 
-907 SQADCRKKS
+907 
-916 VEVVSALATQCGLR
+916 AL
-930 NNTVTIHKEGHAVQ
+930 
-944 HRVTIGSKEKA
+944 
-955 GLLTLHK
+955 
-962 DLIEVNNSLVYCV
+962 
-975 TVPSGAIVV
+975 
-984 RRNGKVAVCGNC
+984 
-996 NNAKAYSKV
+996 NAKAYSKV
-1005 IGREVSRGDGK
+1005 VGREVSRGDGK
-1016 PITYACLPKD
+1016 PITY
-1026 TTTVL
+1026 
-1031 TRDGWK
+1031 
-1037 EFKDLVVGM
+1037 
-1046 DVLTYNTKEG
+1046 G
-1056 VSEWKPIQHVV
+1056 V
-1067 EFDNQPVIKMGNSH
+1067 M
-1081 FEFESTADHRWFGD
+1081 
-1095 RRTGKKNRYYVQEF
+1095 
-1109 FTTEE
+1109 
-1114 FKGERRILRSAVAE
+1114 
-1128 GGGLCVS
+1128 
-1135 PEEAGV
+1135 
-1141 LGWLVADGY
+1141 
-1150 FHWSGFKRNK
+1150 
-1160 EEGITARI
+1160 
-1168 VQCEKKYTEE
+1168 
-1178 IRQTLVGA
+1178 
-1186 NISWSEHYS
+1186 
-1195 SDDRVDFLLCSKDI
+1195 
-1209 RKLFDKLPFGRV
+1209 
-1221 NKDEFPWTKLVLT
+1221 
-1234 LSQPARAAWLGAFYL
+1234 
-1249 AEGWAD
+1249 
-1255 RSGNK
+1255 
-1260 IICQNE
+1260 
-1266 GEYLEAVRLA
+1266 
-1276 IYLEGMVP
+1276 
-1284 VQHNH
+1284 
-1289 GRSSRTGYAG
+1289 
-1299 KGICQNLRLSDRKFL
+1299 
-1314 TCQRLT
+1314 
-1320 KTVSRNTDVFCLTT
+1320 
-1334 ENSTFVARQG
+1334 
-1344 NHITI
+1344 
-1349 TGNCLYGAQK
+1349 YGAQK
-1359 DKIADML
+1359 DKVADML
-1366 DIPPDLG
+1366 DVVPEVG
-1373 QSIIDAL
+1373 QQVIDAF
-1380 WDANP
+1380 WDTNF

-1445 LMTLKIDGKTWYDWG
+1445 LVTLKIDGKTWYDLG
-1460 VRRVIY
+1460 VRRIIY
-1466 YHKQHCGFIE
+1466 YHDEFQYEIPDNGMFKTVYEFDTLEGLEKFKAEEEAKGRIFTGNKYKKARKDENGKEVVDSDGKTVYDPIINENGKCQLIHCKVGEMVVKCFHQASRIMKAPFQISGEGLVGYSWGECH

>member
-236 DPDKEKPQGFKQITW
+236 DPDKEKPHGFKQITW

-272 VYFDTNAAIAL
+272 VYFDIDAAVAL

-302 PLKEVSEA
+302 PLKEISEA

-482 VIRELNRDA
+482 IIRELNRDA
-491 RFKISEAKFL
+491 RFKTSEAKFL

-642 LEQLIGAWGAWEFDN
+642 LEQLIGAWGAYDFDS
-657 GLYYRVVSEGDAHCY
+657 GAYYKIISEGDAH
-672 SGDTQILTEQGW
+672 
-684 VRFED
+684 
-689 LKPGTKVF
+689 
-697 QYNHDT
+697 
-703 SSMSLVT
+703 
-710 PLDYIKRDY
+710 
-719 SGDMYHFHNSGV
+719 
-731 DFMVTDQHRMLT
+731 
-743 VDYRRSKLFEDLA
+743 
-756 KDLKVGKGEGTNSAR
+756 
-771 RFIHTAEFYGATTL
+771 
-785 SSSQI
+785 
-790 NLLLAI
+790 
-796 HDDGNLHANKNGTVT
+796 
-811 CRIEVAKERKI
+811 
-822 AKLLETFLVLGLN
+822 
-835 YTEQAGKTTKGG
+835 
-847 SLTKR
+847 
-852 FQFHVPTWVFR
+852 
-863 FLDDNKDFT
+863 
-872 YELMDLDKESKNMLI
+872 
-887 ATLSDWD
+887 
-894 GWRTTQTK
+894 
-902 TTIFY
+902 
-907 SQADCRKKS
+907 
-916 VEVVSALATQCGLR
+916 AL
-930 NNTVTIHKEGHAVQ
+930 
-944 HRVTIGSKEKA
+944 
-955 GLLTLHK
+955 
-962 DLIEVNNSLVYCV
+962 
-975 TVPSGAIVV
+975 
-984 RRNGKVAVCGNC
+984 
-996 NNAKAYSKV
+996 NAKAYSKV
-1005 IGREVSRGDGK
+1005 VGREVSRGDGK
-1016 PITYACLPKD
+1016 PITY
-1026 TTTVL
+1026 
-1031 TRDGWK
+1031 
-1037 EFKDLVVGM
+1037 
-1046 DVLTYNTKEG
+1046 G
-1056 VSEWKPIQHVV
+1056 V
-1067 EFDNQPVIKMGNSH
+1067 M
-1081 FEFESTADHRWFGD
+1081 
-1095 RRTGKKNRYYVQEF
+1095 
-1109 FTTEE
+1109 
-1114 FKGERRILRSAVAE
+1114 
-1128 GGGLCVS
+1128 
-1135 PEEAGV
+1135 
-1141 LGWLVADGY
+1141 
-1150 FHWSGFKRNK
+1150 
-1160 EEGITARI
+1160 
-1168 VQCEKKYTEE
+1168 
-1178 IRQTLVGA
+1178 
-1186 NISWSEHYS
+1186 
-1195 SDDRVDFLLCSKDI
+1195 
-1209 RKLFDKLPFGRV
+1209 
-1221 NKDEFPWTKLVLT
+1221 
-1234 LSQPARAAWLGAFYL
+1234 
-1249 AEGWAD
+1249 
-1255 RSGNK
+1255 
-1260 IICQNE
+1260 
-1266 GEYLEAVRLA
+1266 
-1276 IYLEGMVP
+1276 
-1284 VQHNH
+1284 
-1289 GRSSRTGYAG
+1289 
-1299 KGICQNLRLSDRKFL
+1299 
-1314 TCQRLT
+1314 
-1320 KTVSRNTDVFCLTT
+1320 
-1334 ENSTFVARQG
+1334 
-1344 NHITI
+1344 
-1349 TGNCLYGAQK
+1349 YGAQK
-1359 DKIADML
+1359 DKVADML
-1366 DIPPDLG
+1366 DVVPEVG
-1373 QSIIDAL
+1373 QQVIDAF
-1380 WDANP
+1380 WDTNF

-1445 LMTLKIDGKTWYDWG
+1445 LVTLKIDGKTWYDLG
-1460 VRRVIY
+1460 VRRIIY
-1466 YHKQHCGFIE
+1466 YHDEFQYEIPDNGMFKTIYEFDTLEELEKFKSEEEAKGRIFTGNKYKKARKDENGEEVVDSNGKTVYDPIINENGKCQLIHCKVGEMVVKCFHQASRIMKAPFQISGEGLVGYSWGECH

>member
-1 MALFLY
+1 MSIWLF
-7 DFEASGL
+7 DAESSGL
-14 LDEPDLYYHCGLFKQ
+14 LDEKDLYYHCALYKQ
-29 HHKNNFMLFLPLN
+29 HHKNNFMLFLPMN
-42 DRTHYTEEDVE
+42 DRSHYTEEDVE
-53 TAKQFALNKQTI
+53 TAKQFALNKQTV
-65 YKNCQVRVADFKY
+65 YKNCQVRVADFEY
-78 LEEWLTGHS
+78 MEEWLTGHS
-87 DWSPTALACH
+87 DWSPTALAGH
-97 NCFDYDQILMEKLSG
+97 NCFDYDFILFEKLSG
-112 IHFDLF
+112 IHFDMF

-203 WEDVIIQELLWDE
+203 WEDVIIQELLWGE

-236 DPDKEKPQGFKQITW
+236 DPDKEKPHGFKQITW

-272 VYFDTNAAIAL
+272 VYFDIDAAVAL

-302 PLKEVSEA
+302 PLKEISEA

-482 VIRELNRDA
+482 IIRELNRDA
-491 RFKISEAKFL
+491 RFKTSEAKFL

-642 LEQLIGAWGAWEFDN
+642 LEQLIGAWGAYDFDS
-657 GLYYRVVSEGDAHCY
+657 GAYYKIISEGDAH
-672 SGDTQILTEQGW
+672 
-684 VRFED
+684 
-689 LKPGTKVF
+689 
-697 QYNHDT
+697 
-703 SSMSLVT
+703 
-710 PLDYIKRDY
+710 
-719 SGDMYHFHNSGV
+719 
-731 DFMVTDQHRMLT
+731 
-743 VDYRRSKLFEDLA
+743 
-756 KDLKVGKGEGTNSAR
+756 
-771 RFIHTAEFYGATTL
+771 
-785 SSSQI
+785 
-790 NLLLAI
+790 
-796 HDDGNLHANKNGTVT
+796 
-811 CRIEVAKERKI
+811 
-822 AKLLETFLVLGLN
+822 
-835 YTEQAGKTTKGG
+835 
-847 SLTKR
+847 
-852 FQFHVPTWVFR
+852 
-863 FLDDNKDFT
+863 
-872 YELMDLDKESKNMLI
+872 
-887 ATLSDWD
+887 
-894 GWRTTQTK
+894 
-902 TTIFY
+902 
-907 SQADCRKKS
+907 
-916 VEVVSALATQCGLR
+916 AL
-930 NNTVTIHKEGHAVQ
+930 
-944 HRVTIGSKEKA
+944 
-955 GLLTLHK
+955 
-962 DLIEVNNSLVYCV
+962 
-975 TVPSGAIVV
+975 
-984 RRNGKVAVCGNC
+984 
-996 NNAKAYSKV
+996 NAKAYSKV
-1005 IGREVSRGDGK
+1005 VGREVSRGDGK
-1016 PITYACLPKD
+1016 PITY
-1026 TTTVL
+1026 
-1031 TRDGWK
+1031 
-1037 EFKDLVVGM
+1037 
-1046 DVLTYNTKEG
+1046 G
-1056 VSEWKPIQHVV
+1056 V
-1067 EFDNQPVIKMGNSH
+1067 M
-1081 FEFESTADHRWFGD
+1081 
-1095 RRTGKKNRYYVQEF
+1095 
-1109 FTTEE
+1109 
-1114 FKGERRILRSAVAE
+1114 
-1128 GGGLCVS
+1128 
-1135 PEEAGV
+1135 
-1141 LGWLVADGY
+1141 
-1150 FHWSGFKRNK
+1150 
-1160 EEGITARI
+1160 
-1168 VQCEKKYTEE
+1168 
-1178 IRQTLVGA
+1178 
-1186 NISWSEHYS
+1186 
-1195 SDDRVDFLLCSKDI
+1195 
-1209 RKLFDKLPFGRV
+1209 
-1221 NKDEFPWTKLVLT
+1221 
-1234 LSQPARAAWLGAFYL
+1234 
-1249 AEGWAD
+1249 
-1255 RSGNK
+1255 
-1260 IICQNE
+1260 
-1266 GEYLEAVRLA
+1266 
-1276 IYLEGMVP
+1276 
-1284 VQHNH
+1284 
-1289 GRSSRTGYAG
+1289 
-1299 KGICQNLRLSDRKFL
+1299 
-1314 TCQRLT
+1314 
-1320 KTVSRNTDVFCLTT
+1320 
-1334 ENSTFVARQG
+1334 
-1344 NHITI
+1344 
-1349 TGNCLYGAQK
+1349 YGAQK
-1359 DKIADML
+1359 DKVADML
-1366 DIPPDLG
+1366 DVVPEVG
-1373 QSIIDAL
+1373 QQVIDAF
-1380 WDANP
+1380 WDTNF

-1445 LMTLKIDGKTWYDWG
+1445 LVTLKIDGKTWYDLG
-1460 VRRVIY
+1460 VRRIIY
-1466 YHKQHCGFIE
+1466 YHDEFQYEIPDNGMFKTIYEFDTLEELEKFKAEEEAKGRIFTGNKYKKARKDENGKEVVDSDGKTVYDPIINENGKCQLIHCKVGEMVVKCFHQASRIMKAPFQISGEGLVGYSWGECH

>member
-1 MALFLY
+1 MSIWLF
-7 DFEASGL
+7 DAESSGL
-14 LDEPDLYYHCGLFKQ
+14 LDEKDLYYHCTLYKQ
-29 HHKNNFMLFLPLN
+29 HHKNNFILFLPLE
-42 DRTHYTEEDVE
+42 DRTHYSEEDVE
-53 TAKQFALNKQTI
+53 TAKQFALNKQTV
-65 YKNCQVRVADFKY
+65 YKNCQVRVADFGY
-78 LEEWLTGHS
+78 MEEWLTGHS
-87 DWSPTALACH
+87 DWSPTALVGH
-97 NCFDYDQILMEKLSG
+97 NCFDYDFILFEKLSG

-155 ESVFNPVTKKSQAV
+155 ESVFNPVTKKSQTV

-272 VYFDTNAAIAL
+272 VYFDIDGAIAL

-302 PLKEVSEA
+302 PLKEISDA

-367 IKWCEERGCTD
+367 IKWCEERGCID

-387 AARSEE
+387 AARAEE

-457 LPDAEIDAKVR
+457 LPDAEVDAKVR

-482 VIRELNRDA
+482 IIRELNKDA

-522 GLPTSPQLKDSFGH
+522 GLPTSPQLKDNFGH

-580 PRLQI
+580 PRLKV
-585 DHRLPAESSGLTAT
+585 DHRLPAESSGLTNT
-599 GRQKHK
+599 SRQKHRV
-605 ICANQ
+605 IANF
-610 PKPSPKVVLGKEMRS
+610 PKPSPKVVLGKEMRG
-625 LWKPA
+625 LCGVP

-642 LEQLIGAWGAWEFDN
+642 LEQLIAAWGAWEFDN
-657 GLYYRVVSEGDAHCY
+657 GAYYKIVSFGDSH
-672 SGDTQILTEQGW
+672 E
-684 VRFED
+684 E
-689 LKPGTKVF
+689 
-697 QYNHDT
+697 
-703 SSMSLVT
+703 
-710 PLDYIKRDY
+710 
-719 SGDMYHFHNSGV
+719 
-731 DFMVTDQHRMLT
+731 
-743 VDYRRSKLFEDLA
+743 
-756 KDLKVGKGEGTNSAR
+756 
-771 RFIHTAEFYGATTL
+771 
-785 SSSQI
+785 
-790 NLLLAI
+790 
-796 HDDGNLHANKNGTVT
+796 
-811 CRIEVAKERKI
+811 
-822 AKLLETFLVLGLN
+822 
-835 YTEQAGKTTKGG
+835 
-847 SLTKR
+847 
-852 FQFHVPTWVFR
+852 
-863 FLDDNKDFT
+863 
-872 YELMDLDKESKNMLI
+872 
-887 ATLSDWD
+887 
-894 GWRTTQTK
+894 
-902 TTIFY
+902 
-907 SQADCRKKS
+907 
-916 VEVVSALATQCGLR
+916 
-930 NNTVTIHKEGHAVQ
+930 
-944 HRVTIGSKEKA
+944 
-955 GLLTLHK
+955 
-962 DLIEVNNSLVYCV
+962 
-975 TVPSGAIVV
+975 
-984 RRNGKVAVCGNC
+984 
-996 NNAKAYSKV
+996 NAKAYSKA

-1016 PITYACLPKD
+1016 PISY
-1026 TTTVL
+1026 
-1031 TRDGWK
+1031 
-1037 EFKDLVVGM
+1037 
-1046 DVLTYNTKEG
+1046 
-1056 VSEWKPIQHVV
+1056 
-1067 EFDNQPVIKMGNSH
+1067 
-1081 FEFESTADHRWFGD
+1081 
-1095 RRTGKKNRYYVQEF
+1095 
-1109 FTTEE
+1109 
-1114 FKGERRILRSAVAE
+1114 
-1128 GGGLCVS
+1128 
-1135 PEEAGV
+1135 
-1141 LGWLVADGY
+1141 
-1150 FHWSGFKRNK
+1150 
-1160 EEGITARI
+1160 GI
-1168 VQCEKKYTEE
+1168 
-1178 IRQTLVGA
+1178 
-1186 NISWSEHYS
+1186 
-1195 SDDRVDFLLCSKDI
+1195 
-1209 RKLFDKLPFGRV
+1209 
-1221 NKDEFPWTKLVLT
+1221 
-1234 LSQPARAAWLGAFYL
+1234 
-1249 AEGWAD
+1249 
-1255 RSGNK
+1255 
-1260 IICQNE
+1260 
-1266 GEYLEAVRLA
+1266 
-1276 IYLEGMVP
+1276 
-1284 VQHNH
+1284 
-1289 GRSSRTGYAG
+1289 
-1299 KGICQNLRLSDRKFL
+1299 
-1314 TCQRLT
+1314 
-1320 KTVSRNTDVFCLTT
+1320 
-1334 ENSTFVARQG
+1334 
-1344 NHITI
+1344 
-1349 TGNCLYGAQK
+1349 LYGAQK

-1366 DIPPDLG
+1366 DISPDLG
-1373 QSIIDAL
+1373 QNIIDAF
-1380 WDANP
+1380 WDSNF

-1411 HAIWTRSKHSLL
+1411 HAVWTRSKHSLL

-1445 LMTLKIDGKTWYDWG
+1445 LMTLKIDGKTWYDLG
-1460 VRRVIY
+1460 VRRIIFYHDEYQYEIPDNGMFKTVYEFDTLEELEKFKAEEEAKGRIFTGNKYKKARKDENGEEVVDSNGKTVYDPILNENGKCQLIHCKVGEMVIKCF
-1466 YHKQHCGFIE
+1466 HQASRIMKVPFQITGEGLVGRNWAECH

>member
-1 MALFLY
+1 MALFCY

-65 YKNCQVRVADFKY
+65 YKNCQVRVADFEY

-155 ESVFNPVTKKSQAV
+155 EAVFNPVTKKSQTV

-236 DPDKEKPQGFKQITW
+236 DPDKEKPNGFKQITW

-272 VYFDTNAAIAL
+272 VYFDIDGAIAL

-296 RVEPLL
+296 RVEPQL

-457 LPDAEIDAKVR
+457 LPDAEVDAKVR

-482 VIRELNRDA
+482 IIRELNKDA
-491 RFKISEAKFL
+491 RFKTSEAKFL

-522 GLPTSPQLKDSFGH
+522 GLPTSPQLKDNFGH

-550 DIVFWLSLRNR
+550 DIIFWLSLRNR

-585 DHRLPAESSGLTAT
+585 DHRLPAESSGLTNT
-599 GRQKHK
+599 TRQKHRV
-605 ICANQ
+605 IANF

-625 LWKPA
+625 LCTVP

-657 GLYYRVVSEGDAHCY
+657 GLYYRVVSEGDAH
-672 SGDTQILTEQGW
+672 Q
-684 VRFED
+684 
-689 LKPGTKVF
+689 
-697 QYNHDT
+697 
-703 SSMSLVT
+703 
-710 PLDYIKRDY
+710 
-719 SGDMYHFHNSGV
+719 
-731 DFMVTDQHRMLT
+731 
-743 VDYRRSKLFEDLA
+743 
-756 KDLKVGKGEGTNSAR
+756 
-771 RFIHTAEFYGATTL
+771 
-785 SSSQI
+785 
-790 NLLLAI
+790 
-796 HDDGNLHANKNGTVT
+796 
-811 CRIEVAKERKI
+811 
-822 AKLLETFLVLGLN
+822 
-835 YTEQAGKTTKGG
+835 
-847 SLTKR
+847 
-852 FQFHVPTWVFR
+852 
-863 FLDDNKDFT
+863 
-872 YELMDLDKESKNMLI
+872 
-887 ATLSDWD
+887 
-894 GWRTTQTK
+894 
-902 TTIFY
+902 
-907 SQADCRKKS
+907 
-916 VEVVSALATQCGLR
+916 
-930 NNTVTIHKEGHAVQ
+930 
-944 HRVTIGSKEKA
+944 
-955 GLLTLHK
+955 
-962 DLIEVNNSLVYCV
+962 
-975 TVPSGAIVV
+975 
-984 RRNGKVAVCGNC
+984 

-1037 EFKDLVVGM
+1037 GFKDLAEGM
-1046 DVLTYNTKEG
+1046 DVLTYNTKKG

-1067 EFDNQPVIKMGNSH
+1067 EFDNQQVIKMENSH
-1081 FEFESTADHRWFGD
+1081 FKFESTADHRWFGD
-1095 RRTGKKNRYYVQEF
+1095 RRTGRKTKHYVQEF

-1128 GGGLCVS
+1128 GGDLDIS

-1141 LGWLVADGY
+1141 LGWLVADGA
-1150 FHWSGFKRNK
+1150 FKWSGFKRNK

-1168 VQCEKKYTEE
+1168 VQSEKKYTEE
-1178 IRQTLVGA
+1178 IRQTLAGA

-1221 NKDEFPWTKLVLT
+1221 NKDEFPWTKLVLM
-1234 LSQPARAAWLGAFYL
+1234 LSQPARAAWLEAFYL
-1249 AEGWAD
+1249 AEGWTD

-1289 GRSSRTGYAG
+1289 GMSSETGYAS
-1299 KGICQNLRLSDRKFL
+1299 KGICRNLRLSDRKFL

-1320 KTVSRNTDVFCLTT
+1320 KAVSRNTDVFCLTT

-1385 GLKGRKEALEKFWE
+1385 GLKGRKESLEKFWE
-1399 ATGKK
+1399 ATGKR

-1445 LMTLKIDGKTWYDWG
+1445 LVTLKIDGETWYDLG
-1460 VRRVIY
+1460 VRRIIY
-1466 YHKQHCGFIE
+1466 YHDEFQYEIPDNGMFKTVYEFDTLEELEKFKAEEEAKGRIFTGNKYKKACKDENGEEVVDSDGKTVYDPILNENGKCQLIHCKVGEMVVKCFHQASRIMKAPFQISGEGLVGYSWGDTH